1 MKYIKRSLIVFIF
14 LLMSLFAL
22 KFYISTKNFRGVL
35 TSILKSSGLNVEFR
49 AVKLI
54 GFSKIQIDNLKVKDL
69 KGNVVIDAKKTTA
82 GISLLMPTRLNR
94 IDVYNGTVNLER
106 RKNEDYNILHVI
118 KTDPKK
124 PKTFDPTSRIGK
136 LHIHNTVLNYTDVT
150 YVKKIS
156 KTLKKVN
163 GRLETSKSRGFSLVA
178 KGSGNKSQDGKTEVL
193 KIELKSLMKSKQ
205 SIYSMFDKIKN
216 SDERR
221 KEFRLN
227 FGFENVG
234 ITEELGQYVPLDMI
248 KVKGGTLTG
257 VLKLEHDKIKKAMQV
272 LGSLKIKNGKLT
284 YVDFDGDIEDV
295 NAVIDLKKDKI
306 TVNANTKLS
315 ESPVTL
321 TLAYFIQNQKLN
333 LKLVTDKL
341 PFEQIAR
348 YKIIKGSKISAE
360 GAVTGN
366 LEVNVDTKNKKTA
379 LTGKFSSDNINISN
393 YNFQN
398 IKTSMKIADEKLTL
412 TNTSFLFNEEF
423 SGFKVNEDVKVGKF
437 EYNLKKKTGTGDYV
451 LNNLDSDFD
460 IKKITGS
467 AKISP
472 KNIITGTVRSNV
484 LKGRYTVNPKA
495 QTVAVNARSNGYFTV
510 NYSGKA
516 YKISP
521 DVDNLVVK
529 FNSKNILR
537 SGIIKA
543 RVKDLS
549 VPFIKAI
556 KVKVRIRNGNYRIS
570 GTAGMKGGG
579 VLNISGTTTSNMKH
593 SYSLNLPKEVDI
605 AKLLRANGYNFNG
618 LDKAKLSAT
627 AEARINGVNN
637 KFSGTYEIHSPYG
650 EYLGK
655 YKNLHVNGKINDLT
669 NLDITVNAKVKELQF
684 ENQRLRNVTANLGI
698 KDNAVN
704 IASIRNE
711 NLNASGKYNIKSGK
725 IDINAGLK
733 NYMFTN
739 NNLPSKM
746 NVKIGTLNANLT
758 GTADKLSGN
767 YELYSP
773 YGEYVVE
780 YEKLHANGK
789 INNLLNLD
797 LTANAK
803 MDELWLNYQRLKD
816 VTANLGIKDNV
827 VNIASIRNENLNA
840 SGKYNIKSGKMDINA
855 ALKDYMLY
863 DTSPYKVNLKVKNL
877 DANLTGTVD
886 KLSGS
891 IIMPSA
897 PTTIKSTYVGDTSAS
912 ISIKDGIMR
921 FDDVTLRENKLN
933 GTYDLKTGISDI
945 ELSLNEPDIP
955 KLLDMKE
962 LTFGTKSNL
971 KLKGNLNNFNLEG
984 QLALNNMSLKS
995 YKIPHIVA
1003 DIKYSNGT
1011 IDKLFKYGT
1020 FDLQK
1025 LRFIGDNQETLFE
1038 TQTKF
1043 DLANVNIDYQL
1054 EKQKF
1059 SLDSIQDL
1067 KDKGYSGDIDFGF
1080 FYRGSFEKFITG
1092 VKIKSDSVKLSGF
1105 PVKNVDIDLQADE
1118 KALNIGQFYLEY
1130 EKNPLLVNGYVQFI
1144 PVKYNVSMLA
1154 KDFNLDFL
1162 GINKDIE
1169 QASGVANID
1178 AIFSNEATTG
1188 HILLNNFNYKTKDK
1202 LTLIDNVN
1210 TDINLKNN
1218 KLIVN
1223 RLDGGYN
1230 GGTFKVTGDLDVPTI
1245 PNDFMKTKRLELGKF
1260 ELNANLKNVGL
1271 HYGTGIDFALSGNAI
1286 FTENRLFGDLVVNN
1300 AQIREIP
1307 NFNSSNS
1314 ENTEMENSEQQKK
1327 KEQDKTIVE
1336 GIVEEVI
1343 DKILKQYTVELNV
1356 QAGDNVKINIPNVSI
1371 VRNIK
1376 GTVKGSSEITYAD
1389 SQIGIDGE
1397 YGITKGSFSV
1407 NGNDFKI
1414 EGAEIRFVPS
1424 INGLTASVSDPF
1436 VIFDASTVVNG
1447 DRIEISVNG
1456 NISNPEIRF
1465 TSSSGKTREEII
1477 SLLAFNTVIGNSDKP
1492 GENKDNSADGVVVAG
1507 SLVNTALNE
1516 LFLSSVTGKIKDVL
1530 GISKF
1535 NVSTNVDRSNK
1546 TGEYSAATTLTLQN
1560 NLYKD
1565 RLFWN
1570 ASVKFPYQTS
1580 KNDEKNPIGYNAWL
1594 SYGVSNGLD
1603 LRIGGESLKR
1613 SSSSTNMS
1621 NGAKINYY
1629 FGVDFSTK
1637 ADTFGDLLK
1646 KIFRKKKLDTLKK

>member
-49 AVKLI
+49 NVKLI
-54 GFSKIQIDNLKVKDL
+54 GFNKIQIDNLKVKDL
-69 KGNVVIDAKKTTA
+69 AGNVVIDAKKTTA

-106 RKNEDYNILHVI
+106 RKNEDFNIFHVI
-118 KTDPKK
+118 KKDPKK
-124 PKTFDPTSRIGK
+124 PKTFDTTSRIGK
-136 LHIHNTVLNYTDVT
+136 MHIHNSILNFTDTT
-150 YVKKIS
+150 YSKKIR
-156 KTLKKVN
+156 KTLKKVS
-163 GRLETSKSRGFSLVA
+163 GRLEVAKSRGFSLFA
-178 KGSGNKSQDGKTEVL
+178 KGSGNKNEDGTTEIL
-193 KIELKSLMKSKQ
+193 KVELKQLIKSKQ

-216 SDERR
+216 SDIRR
-221 KEFRLN
+221 KDARLN
-227 FGFENVG
+227 FGFENVR
-234 ITEELGQYVPLDMI
+234 ITEELGQYAQVDMI
-248 KVKGGTLTG
+248 KAKGGILTG
-257 VLKLEHDKIKKAMQV
+257 ALKMEQNKIEKKIHA
-272 LGSLKIKNGKLT
+272 LGSLKIKNGKLS
-284 YVDFDGDIEDV
+284 YVDFDGDIEGV
-295 NAVIDLKKDKI
+295 NAVVDMKKDKI

-321 TLAYFIQNQKLN
+321 TMAYFIQTQKMN
-333 LKLVTDKL
+333 LKLVADKL
-341 PFEQIAR
+341 PFDQVAR
-348 YKIIKGSKISAE
+348 YKIIKDAKIEAE
-360 GAVTGN
+360 GAVSGN
-366 LEVNVDTKNKKTA
+366 LELNIDTKSKKGT
-379 LTGKFSSDNINISN
+379 LDGKFSSDNIRISN
-393 YNFQN
+393 SDFQN
-398 IKTSMKIADEKLTL
+398 VKTNMKITNEKLTL
-412 TNTSFLFNEEF
+412 SDTSFIFNQEF
-423 SGFKVNEDVKVGKF
+423 SGFKVNEDVKIGKF
-437 EYNLKKKTGTGDYV
+437 VYDLKKKTGSGDYV
-451 LNNLDSDFD
+451 LNNLGSDFD

-484 LKGRYTVNPKA
+484 LRGNYTVNPKT
-495 QTVAVNARSNGYFTV
+495 QTAVVNARSRGYFNV
-510 NYSGKA
+510 NYGGKS

-521 DVDNLVVK
+521 DVDNLVAK
-529 FNSKNILR
+529 FNSKNVLR

-570 GTAGMKGGG
+570 GTAGMNGGG
-579 VLNISGTTTSNMKH
+579 VLNINGTTTSDMKH

-618 LDKAKLSAT
+618 LDKAKLPAT
-627 AEARINGVNN
+627 AEARVHGVNN

-650 EYLGK
+650 EYMGK
-655 YKNLHVNGKINDLT
+655 YKNLHANGKINDLA
-669 NLDITVNAKVKELQF
+669 NLDMTVNAKASELQF
-684 ENQRLRNVTANLGI
+684 ENQRLRNVTGNLEI
-698 KDNAVN
+698 KDNVVN

-711 NLNASGKYNIKSGK
+711 NLNASGKYDIKSGK
-725 IDINAGLK
+725 IDINARLK
-733 NYMFTN
+733 NYMFTD

-789 INNLLNLD
+789 INNLSKLD

-816 VTANLGIKDNV
+816 VTANLEVKDNV
-827 VNIASIRNENLNA
+827 VNILSIKNENLNA
-840 SGKYNIKSGKMDINA
+840 SGNYNLKTGNMNINA
-855 ALKDYMLY
+855 GLKDYMLY

-877 DANLTGTVD
+877 DANLKGTVN
-886 KLSGS
+886 KLSGN
-891 IIMPSA
+891 ITIPSA
-897 PTTIKSTYVGDTSAS
+897 PTTIKSTYVGDTNAH

-921 FDDVTLRENKLN
+921 FDDVTLRDNRLS
-933 GTYDLKTGISDI
+933 GTYNLATGISDI
-945 ELSLNEPDIP
+945 GLALNEPDIP
-955 KLLDMKE
+955 KLLEMKD

-971 KLKGNLNNFNLEG
+971 NLKGDLNNFNLEG
-984 QLALNNMSLKS
+984 QIAFGNMSFKT

-1003 DIKYSNGT
+1003 DIKYSNGN

-1080 FYRGSFEKFITG
+1080 MYRGSFDKFISG
-1092 VKIKSDSVKLSGF
+1092 VKIKADSIKLSGF
-1105 PVKNVDIDLQADE
+1105 PVKNVDIDLQANE
-1118 KALNIGQFYLEY
+1118 KSLNIGQFYLEY
-1130 EKNPLLVNGYVQFI
+1130 ENNPLLLNGYVQFT

-1162 GINKDIE
+1162 GIDKNIE
-1169 QASGVANID
+1169 QAGGIANVD

-1188 HILLNNFNYKTKDK
+1188 HILLNNFNYKTKDQ
-1202 LTLIDNVN
+1202 LTLVDNVN
-1210 TDINLKNN
+1210 ANIDLKNS

-1245 PNDFMKTKRLELGKF
+1245 PADFMKTKRLELGKF
-1260 ELNANLKNVGL
+1260 ELNADLNNVGL

-1307 NFNSSNS
+1307 DFNSSKA
-1314 ENTEMENSEQQKK
+1314 NTTESQKAK
-1327 KEQDKTIVE
+1327 KEQDKSIVE

-1343 DKILKQYTVELNV
+1343 DKIMKQYTINIGV
-1356 QAGDNVKINIPNVSI
+1356 QAGNNVKINIPNVSL
-1371 VRNIK
+1371 VKNIK
-1376 GTVKGSSEITYAD
+1376 GTVKGSSEITYD
-1389 SQIGIDGE
+1389 DGQIGIDGE

-1414 EGAEIRFVPS
+1414 DGAEIRFVPS
-1424 INGLTASVSDPF
+1424 INGVTASVSDPF
-1436 VIFDASTVVNG
+1436 VVFDASTKVDG
-1447 DRIEISVNG
+1447 DRIEINVSG
-1456 NISNPEIRF
+1456 NVSNPEIRF
-1465 TSSSGKTREEII
+1465 SSSSGKTREEII
-1477 SLLAFNTVIGNSDKP
+1477 SMLALNTLVGNSGKP
-1492 GENKDNSADGVVVAG
+1492 GENGDNSVDGLVVAG

-1516 LFLSSVTGKIKDVL
+1516 LFLSSVTGKIKDAL
-1530 GISKF
+1530 GMSKF
-1535 NVSTNVDRSNK
+1535 AVSTNVDRSNK
-1546 TGEYSAATTLTLQN
+1546 TGEYSAATTLTLQD

-1565 RLFWN
+1565 KLFWN
-1570 ASVKFPYQTS
+1570 AAFKFPYQTS
-1580 KNDEKNPIGYNAWL
+1580 KSDEKNPIGYNAWL
-1594 SYGVSNGLD
+1594 SYSVSNGLD
-1603 LRIGGESLKR
+1603 LRAGGESFKR
-1613 SSSSTNMS
+1613 SSSSASMG
-1621 NGAKINYY
+1621 NGSRINYY

-1637 ADTFGDLLK
+1637 ADTFGDILK
-1646 KIFRKKKLDTLKK
+1646 KIFKKKKLDTLKK

>member
-49 AVKLI
+49 NVKLI
-54 GFSKIQIDNLKVKDL
+54 GFNKIQIDNLKVKDL
-69 KGNVVIDAKKTTA
+69 AGNVVIDAKKTTA

-106 RKNEDYNILHVI
+106 RKNEDFNIFHVI
-118 KTDPKK
+118 KKDPKK
-124 PKTFDPTSRIGK
+124 PKTFDTTSRIGK
-136 LHIHNTVLNYTDVT
+136 MHIHNSILNFTDTT
-150 YVKKIS
+150 YSKKIR
-156 KTLKKVN
+156 KTLKKVS
-163 GRLETSKSRGFSLVA
+163 GRLEVAKSRGFSLFA
-178 KGSGNKSQDGKTEVL
+178 KGSGNKNEDGTTEIL
-193 KIELKSLMKSKQ
+193 KVELKQLIKSKQ

-216 SDERR
+216 SDIRR
-221 KEFRLN
+221 KDARLN
-227 FGFENVG
+227 FGFENVR
-234 ITEELGQYVPLDMI
+234 ITEELGQYAQVDMI
-248 KVKGGTLTG
+248 KAKGGILTG
-257 VLKLEHDKIKKAMQV
+257 ALKMEQNKIEKKIHA
-272 LGSLKIKNGKLT
+272 LGSLKIKNGKLS
-284 YVDFDGDIEDV
+284 YVDFDGDIEGV
-295 NAVIDLKKDKI
+295 NAVVDMKKDKI

-321 TLAYFIQNQKLN
+321 TMAYFIQTQKMN
-333 LKLVTDKL
+333 LKLVADKL
-341 PFEQIAR
+341 PFDQVAR
-348 YKIIKGSKISAE
+348 YKIIKDAKIEAE
-360 GAVTGN
+360 GAVSGN
-366 LEVNVDTKNKKTA
+366 LELNIDTKSKKGT
-379 LTGKFSSDNINISN
+379 LDGKFSSDNIRISN
-393 YNFQN
+393 SDFQN
-398 IKTSMKIADEKLTL
+398 VKTNMKITNEKLTL
-412 TNTSFLFNEEF
+412 SDTSFIFNQEF
-423 SGFKVNEDVKVGKF
+423 SGFKVNEDVKIGKF
-437 EYNLKKKTGTGDYV
+437 VYDLKKKTGSGDYV
-451 LNNLDSDFD
+451 LNNLGSDFD

-484 LKGRYTVNPKA
+484 LRGNYTVNPKT
-495 QTVAVNARSNGYFTV
+495 QTAVVNARSRGYFNV
-510 NYSGKA
+510 NYGGKS

-521 DVDNLVVK
+521 DVDNLVAK
-529 FNSKNILR
+529 FNSKNVLR

-570 GTAGMKGGG
+570 GTAGMNGGG
-579 VLNISGTTTSNMKH
+579 VLNINGTTTSDMKH

-618 LDKAKLSAT
+618 LDKAKLPAT
-627 AEARINGVNN
+627 AEARVHGVNN

-650 EYLGK
+650 EYMGK
-655 YKNLHVNGKINDLT
+655 YKNLHANGKINDLA
-669 NLDITVNAKVKELQF
+669 NLDMTVNAKASELQF
-684 ENQRLRNVTANLGI
+684 ENQRLRNVTGNLEI
-698 KDNAVN
+698 KDNVVN
-704 IASIRNE
+704 IASIRSE
-711 NLNASGKYNIKSGK
+711 NLNASGRYDIKSGK
-725 IDINAGLK
+725 MDINARLK
-733 NYMFTN
+733 NYMFTD

-789 INNLLNLD
+789 INNLSKLD

-816 VTANLGIKDNV
+816 VTANLEVKDNV
-827 VNIASIRNENLNA
+827 VNILSVKNENLNA
-840 SGKYNIKSGKMDINA
+840 SGNYNLKTGNMNINA
-855 ALKDYMLY
+855 GLKDYMLY

-877 DANLTGTVD
+877 DANLKGTVN
-886 KLSGS
+886 KLSGN
-891 IIMPSA
+891 ITIPSA
-897 PTTIKSTYVGDTSAS
+897 PTTIKSTYVGDTNAH

-921 FDDVTLRENKLN
+921 FDDVTLRDNRLS
-933 GTYDLKTGISDI
+933 GTYNLATGISDI
-945 ELSLNEPDIP
+945 GLALNEPDIP
-955 KLLDMKE
+955 KLLEMKD

-971 KLKGNLNNFNLEG
+971 NLKGDLNNFNLEG
-984 QLALNNMSLKS
+984 QIAFGNMSFKT

-1003 DIKYSNGT
+1003 DIKYSNGN

-1080 FYRGSFEKFITG
+1080 MYRGSFDKFISG
-1092 VKIKSDSVKLSGF
+1092 VKIKADSIKLSGF
-1105 PVKNVDIDLQADE
+1105 PVKNVDIDLQANE
-1118 KALNIGQFYLEY
+1118 KSLNIGQFYLEY
-1130 EKNPLLVNGYVQFI
+1130 ENNPLLLNGYVQFT

-1162 GINKDIE
+1162 GIDKNIA
-1169 QASGVANID
+1169 QAGGIANVD

-1188 HILLNNFNYKTKDK
+1188 HILLNNFNYKTKDQ
-1202 LTLIDNVN
+1202 LTLVDNVN
-1210 TDINLKNN
+1210 ANIDLKNS

-1245 PNDFMKTKRLELGKF
+1245 PADFMKTKRLELGKF
-1260 ELNANLKNVGL
+1260 ELNADLNNVGL

-1307 NFNSSNS
+1307 DFNSSKA
-1314 ENTEMENSEQQKK
+1314 NTTESQKAK
-1327 KEQDKTIVE
+1327 KEQDKSIVE

-1343 DKILKQYTVELNV
+1343 DKIMKQYTINIGV
-1356 QAGDNVKINIPNVSI
+1356 QAGNNVKINIPNVSL
-1371 VRNIK
+1371 VKNIK
-1376 GTVKGSSEITYAD
+1376 GTVKGSSEITYD
-1389 SQIGIDGE
+1389 DGQIGIDGE

-1414 EGAEIRFVPS
+1414 DGAEIRFVPS
-1424 INGLTASVSDPF
+1424 INGVTASVSDPF
-1436 VIFDASTVVNG
+1436 VVFDASTKVDG
-1447 DRIEISVNG
+1447 DRIEINVSG
-1456 NISNPEIRF
+1456 NVSNPEIRF
-1465 TSSSGKTREEII
+1465 SSSSGKTREEII
-1477 SLLAFNTVIGNSDKP
+1477 SLLALNTLVGNSGKP
-1492 GENKDNSADGVVVAG
+1492 GENGDNSVDGLVVAG

-1516 LFLSSVTGKIKDVL
+1516 LFLSSVTGKIKDAL
-1530 GISKF
+1530 GMSKF
-1535 NVSTNVDRSNK
+1535 AVSTNVDRSNK
-1546 TGEYSAATTLTLQN
+1546 TGEYSAATTLTLQD

-1565 RLFWN
+1565 KLFWN
-1570 ASVKFPYQTS
+1570 AAFKFPYQTS
-1580 KNDEKNPIGYNAWL
+1580 KSDEKNPIGYNAWL
-1594 SYGVSNGLD
+1594 SYSVSNGLD
-1603 LRIGGESLKR
+1603 LRVGGESFKR
-1613 SSSSTNMS
+1613 SSSSASMG
-1621 NGAKINYY
+1621 NGSRINYY

-1637 ADTFGDLLK
+1637 ADTFGDILK
-1646 KIFRKKKLDTLKK
+1646 KIFKKKKLDTLKK

>member
-49 AVKLI
+49 NVKLI
-54 GFSKIQIDNLKVKDL
+54 GFNKIQIDNLKVKDL
-69 KGNVVIDAKKTTA
+69 AGNVVIDAKKTTA

-106 RKNEDYNILHVI
+106 RKNEDFNIFHVI
-118 KTDPKK
+118 KKDPKK
-124 PKTFDPTSRIGK
+124 PKTFDTTSRIGK
-136 LHIHNTVLNYTDVT
+136 MHIHNSILNFTDTT
-150 YVKKIS
+150 YSKKIR
-156 KTLKKVN
+156 KTLKKVS
-163 GRLETSKSRGFSLVA
+163 GRLEVAKSRGFSLFA
-178 KGSGNKSQDGKTEVL
+178 KGSGNKNEDGTTEIL
-193 KIELKSLMKSKQ
+193 KVELKQLIKSKQ

-216 SDERR
+216 SDIRR
-221 KEFRLN
+221 KDARLN
-227 FGFENVG
+227 FGFENVR
-234 ITEELGQYVPLDMI
+234 ITEELGQYAQVDMI
-248 KVKGGTLTG
+248 KAKGGILTG
-257 VLKLEHDKIKKAMQV
+257 ALKMEQNKIEKKIHA
-272 LGSLKIKNGKLT
+272 LGSLKIKNGKLS
-284 YVDFDGDIEDV
+284 YVDFDGDIEGV
-295 NAVIDLKKDKI
+295 NAVVDMKKDKI

-321 TLAYFIQNQKLN
+321 TMAYFIQTQKMN
-333 LKLVTDKL
+333 LKLVADKL
-341 PFEQIAR
+341 PFDQVAR
-348 YKIIKGSKISAE
+348 YKIIKDAKIEAE
-360 GAVTGN
+360 GAVSGN
-366 LEVNVDTKNKKTA
+366 LELNIDTKSKKGT
-379 LTGKFSSDNINISN
+379 LDGKFSSDNIRISN
-393 YNFQN
+393 SDFQN
-398 IKTSMKIADEKLTL
+398 VKTNMKITNEKLTL
-412 TNTSFLFNEEF
+412 SDTSFIFNQEF

-437 EYNLKKKTGTGDYV
+437 VYDLKKKTGSGDYV
-451 LNNLDSDFD
+451 LNNLGSDFD

-484 LKGRYTVNPKA
+484 LRGNYTVNPKT
-495 QTVAVNARSNGYFTV
+495 QTAVVNARSRGYFNV
-510 NYSGKA
+510 NYGGKS

-521 DVDNLVVK
+521 DVDNLVAK
-529 FNSKNILR
+529 FNSKNVLR

-570 GTAGMKGGG
+570 GTAGMNGGG
-579 VLNISGTTTSNMKH
+579 VLNINGTTTSDMKH

-618 LDKAKLSAT
+618 LDKAKLPAT
-627 AEARINGVNN
+627 AEARVHGVNN

-650 EYLGK
+650 EYMGK
-655 YKNLHVNGKINDLT
+655 YKNLHANGKINDLA
-669 NLDITVNAKVKELQF
+669 NLDMTVNAKASELQF
-684 ENQRLRNVTANLGI
+684 ENQRLRNVTGNLEI

-704 IASIRNE
+704 IASIRSE
-711 NLNASGKYNIKSGK
+711 NLHASGRYDIKSGK
-725 IDINAGLK
+725 MDINARLK
-733 NYMFTN
+733 NYMFTD

-789 INNLLNLD
+789 INNLSKLD

-816 VTANLGIKDNV
+816 VTANLEVKDNV
-827 VNIASIRNENLNA
+827 VNILSIKNENLNA
-840 SGKYNIKSGKMDINA
+840 SGNYNLKTGNMNINA
-855 ALKDYMLY
+855 GLKDYMLY

-877 DANLTGTVD
+877 DANLKGTVN
-886 KLSGS
+886 KLSGN
-891 IIMPSA
+891 ITIPSA
-897 PTTIKSTYVGDTSAS
+897 PTTIKSTYVGDTNAH

-921 FDDVTLRENKLN
+921 FDDVTLRDNRLS
-933 GTYDLKTGISDI
+933 GTYNLATGISDI
-945 ELSLNEPDIP
+945 GLALNEPDIP
-955 KLLDMKE
+955 KLLEMKD

-971 KLKGNLNNFNLEG
+971 NLKGDLNNFNLEG
-984 QLALNNMSLKS
+984 QIAFGNMSFKT

-1003 DIKYSNGT
+1003 DIKYSNGN

-1080 FYRGSFEKFITG
+1080 MYRGSFDKFISG
-1092 VKIKSDSVKLSGF
+1092 VKIKADSIKLSGF
-1105 PVKNVDIDLQADE
+1105 PVKNVDIDLQANE
-1118 KALNIGQFYLEY
+1118 KSLNIGQFYLEY
-1130 EKNPLLVNGYVQFI
+1130 ENNPLLLNGYVQFT

-1162 GINKDIE
+1162 GIDKNIA
-1169 QASGVANID
+1169 QAGGIANVD

-1188 HILLNNFNYKTKDK
+1188 HILLNNFNYKTKDQ
-1202 LTLIDNVN
+1202 LTLVDNVN
-1210 TDINLKNN
+1210 ANIDLKNS

-1245 PNDFMKTKRLELGKF
+1245 PADFMKTKRLELGKF
-1260 ELNANLKNVGL
+1260 ELNADLNNVGL

-1307 NFNSSNS
+1307 DFNSSKA
-1314 ENTEMENSEQQKK
+1314 NTTESQEAK
-1327 KEQDKTIVE
+1327 KEQDKSIVE

-1343 DKILKQYTVELNV
+1343 DKIMKQYTINIGV
-1356 QAGDNVKINIPNVSI
+1356 QAGNNVKINIPNVSL
-1371 VRNIK
+1371 VKNIK
-1376 GTVKGSSEITYAD
+1376 GTVKGSSEITYD
-1389 SQIGIDGE
+1389 DGQIGIDGE

-1414 EGAEIRFVPS
+1414 DGAEIRFVPS
-1424 INGLTASVSDPF
+1424 INGVTASVSDPF
-1436 VIFDASTVVNG
+1436 VVFDASTKVDG
-1447 DRIEISVNG
+1447 DRIEINVSG
-1456 NISNPEIRF
+1456 NVSNPEIRF
-1465 TSSSGKTREEII
+1465 SSSSGKTREEII
-1477 SLLAFNTVIGNSDKP
+1477 SLLALNTLVGNSGKP
-1492 GENKDNSADGVVVAG
+1492 GENGDNSVDGLVVAG

-1516 LFLSSVTGKIKDVL
+1516 LFLSSVTGKIKDAL
-1530 GISKF
+1530 GMSKF
-1535 NVSTNVDRSNK
+1535 AVSTNVDRSNK
-1546 TGEYSAATTLTLQN
+1546 TGEYSAATTLTLQD

-1565 RLFWN
+1565 KLFWN
-1570 ASVKFPYQTS
+1570 AAFKFPYQTS
-1580 KNDEKNPIGYNAWL
+1580 KSDEKNPIGYNAWL
-1594 SYGVSNGLD
+1594 SYSVSNGLD
-1603 LRIGGESLKR
+1603 LRAGGESFKR
-1613 SSSSTNMS
+1613 SSSSASMG
-1621 NGAKINYY
+1621 NGSRINYY

-1637 ADTFGDLLK
+1637 ADTFGDILK
-1646 KIFRKKKLDTLKK
+1646 KIFKKKKLDTLKK

>member
-49 AVKLI
+49 NVKLI
-54 GFSKIQIDNLKVKDL
+54 GFNKIQIDNLKVKDL
-69 KGNVVIDAKKTTA
+69 AGNVVIDAKKTTA

-106 RKNEDYNILHVI
+106 RKNEDFNIFHVI
-118 KTDPKK
+118 KKDPKK
-124 PKTFDPTSRIGK
+124 PKTFDTTSRIGK
-136 LHIHNTVLNYTDVT
+136 MHIHNSILNFTDTT
-150 YVKKIS
+150 YSKKIR
-156 KTLKKVN
+156 KTLKKVS
-163 GRLETSKSRGFSLVA
+163 GRLEVAKSRGFSLFA
-178 KGSGNKSQDGKTEVL
+178 KGSGNKNEDGTTEIL
-193 KIELKSLMKSKQ
+193 KVELKQLIKSKQ

-216 SDERR
+216 SDIRR
-221 KEFRLN
+221 KDARLN
-227 FGFENVG
+227 FGFENVR
-234 ITEELGQYVPLDMI
+234 ITEELGQYAQIDMI
-248 KVKGGTLTG
+248 KAKGGILTG
-257 VLKLEHDKIKKAMQV
+257 ALKMEQNKIEKKIHA
-272 LGSLKIKNGKLT
+272 LGSLKIKNGKLS
-284 YVDFDGDIEDV
+284 YVDFDGDIEGV
-295 NAVIDLKKDKI
+295 NAVVDMKKDKI

-321 TLAYFIQNQKLN
+321 TMAYFIQTQKMN
-333 LKLVTDKL
+333 LKLVADKL
-341 PFEQIAR
+341 PFDQVAR
-348 YKIIKGSKISAE
+348 YKIIKDAKIEAE
-360 GAVTGN
+360 GAVSGN
-366 LEVNVDTKNKKTA
+366 LELNIDTKSKKGT
-379 LTGKFSSDNINISN
+379 LDGKFSSDNIRISN
-393 YNFQN
+393 SDFQN
-398 IKTSMKIADEKLTL
+398 VKTNMKITNEKLTL
-412 TNTSFLFNEEF
+412 SDTSFIFNQEF
-423 SGFKVNEDVKVGKF
+423 SGFKVNEDVKIGKF
-437 EYNLKKKTGTGDYV
+437 VYDLKKKTGSGDYV
-451 LNNLDSDFD
+451 LNNLGSDFD

-484 LKGRYTVNPKA
+484 LRGNYTVNPKT
-495 QTVAVNARSNGYFTV
+495 QTVVVNARSRGYFNV
-510 NYSGKA
+510 NYGGKS

-521 DVDNLVVK
+521 DVDNLVAK
-529 FNSKNILR
+529 FNSKNVLR

-570 GTAGMKGGG
+570 GTAGMNGGG
-579 VLNISGTTTSNMKH
+579 VLNINGTTTSDMKH

-618 LDKAKLSAT
+618 LDKAKLPAT
-627 AEARINGVNN
+627 AEARVHGVNN

-650 EYLGK
+650 EYMGK
-655 YKNLHVNGKINDLT
+655 YKNLHANGKINDLA
-669 NLDITVNAKVKELQF
+669 NLDMTVNAKASELQF
-684 ENQRLRNVTANLGI
+684 ENQRLRNVTGNLEI
-698 KDNAVN
+698 KDNVVN

-711 NLNASGKYNIKSGK
+711 NLNASGRYDIKSGK
-725 IDINAGLK
+725 MDINARLK
-733 NYMFTN
+733 NYMFTD

-789 INNLLNLD
+789 INNLSKLD

-816 VTANLGIKDNV
+816 VTANLEVKDNV
-827 VNIASIRNENLNA
+827 VNILSIKNENLNA
-840 SGKYNIKSGKMDINA
+840 SGNYNLKTGNMNINA
-855 ALKDYMLY
+855 GLKDYMLY

-877 DANLTGTVD
+877 DANLKGTVN
-886 KLSGS
+886 KLSGN
-891 IIMPSA
+891 ITIPSA
-897 PTTIKSTYVGDTSAS
+897 PTTIKSTYVGDTNAH

-921 FDDVTLRENKLN
+921 FDDVTLRDNRLS
-933 GTYDLKTGISDI
+933 GTYNLATGISDI
-945 ELSLNEPDIP
+945 GLALNEPDIP
-955 KLLDMKE
+955 KLLEMKD

-971 KLKGNLNNFNLEG
+971 NLKGDLNNFNLEG
-984 QLALNNMSLKS
+984 QIAFGNMSFKT

-1003 DIKYSNGT
+1003 DIKYSNGN

-1080 FYRGSFEKFITG
+1080 MYRGSFDKFISG
-1092 VKIKSDSVKLSGF
+1092 VKIKADSIKLSGF
-1105 PVKNVDIDLQADE
+1105 PVKNVDIDLQANE
-1118 KALNIGQFYLEY
+1118 KSLNIGQFYLEY
-1130 EKNPLLVNGYVQFI
+1130 ENNPLLLNGYVQFT

-1162 GINKDIE
+1162 GIDKNIA
-1169 QASGVANID
+1169 QAGGIANVD

-1188 HILLNNFNYKTKDK
+1188 HILLNNFNYKTKDQ
-1202 LTLIDNVN
+1202 LTLVDNVN
-1210 TDINLKNN
+1210 ANIDLKNS

-1245 PNDFMKTKRLELGKF
+1245 PADFMKTKRLELGKF
-1260 ELNANLKNVGL
+1260 ELNADLNNVGL

-1307 NFNSSNS
+1307 DFNSSKA
-1314 ENTEMENSEQQKK
+1314 NTTESQKAK
-1327 KEQDKTIVE
+1327 KEQDKSIVE

-1343 DKILKQYTVELNV
+1343 DKIMKQYTINIGV
-1356 QAGDNVKINIPNVSI
+1356 QAGNNVKINIPNVSL
-1371 VRNIK
+1371 VKNIK
-1376 GTVKGSSEITYAD
+1376 GTVKGSSEITYD
-1389 SQIGIDGE
+1389 DGQIGIDGE

-1414 EGAEIRFVPS
+1414 DGAEIRFVPS
-1424 INGLTASVSDPF
+1424 INGVTASVSDPF
-1436 VIFDASTVVNG
+1436 VVFDASTKVDG
-1447 DRIEISVNG
+1447 DRIEINVSG
-1456 NISNPEIRF
+1456 NVSNPEIRF
-1465 TSSSGKTREEII
+1465 SSSSGKTREEII
-1477 SLLAFNTVIGNSDKP
+1477 SMLALNTLVGNSGKP
-1492 GENKDNSADGVVVAG
+1492 GENGDNSVDGLVVAG

-1516 LFLSSVTGKIKDVL
+1516 LFLSSVTGKIKDAL
-1530 GISKF
+1530 GMSKF
-1535 NVSTNVDRSNK
+1535 AVSTNVDRSNK
-1546 TGEYSAATTLTLQN
+1546 TGEYSAATTLTLQD

-1565 RLFWN
+1565 KLFWN
-1570 ASVKFPYQTS
+1570 AAFKFPYQTS
-1580 KNDEKNPIGYNAWL
+1580 KSDEKNPIGYNAWL
-1594 SYGVSNGLD
+1594 SYSVSNGLD
-1603 LRIGGESLKR
+1603 LRAGGESFKR
-1613 SSSSTNMS
+1613 SSSSASMG
-1621 NGAKINYY
+1621 NGSRINYY

-1637 ADTFGDLLK
+1637 ADTFGDILK
-1646 KIFRKKKLDTLKK
+1646 KIFKKKKLDTLKK

>member
-49 AVKLI
+49 NVKLI
-54 GFSKIQIDNLKVKDL
+54 GFNKIRIDNLKVKDL
-69 KGNVVIDAKKTTA
+69 AGNVVIDAKKTTA

-106 RKNEDYNILHVI
+106 RKNEDFNIFHVI
-118 KTDPKK
+118 KKDPKK
-124 PKTFDPTSRIGK
+124 PKTFDTTSRIGK
-136 LHIHNTVLNYTDVT
+136 MHIHNSILNFTDTT
-150 YVKKIS
+150 YSKKIR
-156 KTLKKVN
+156 KTLKKVS
-163 GRLETSKSRGFSLVA
+163 GRLEVAKSRGFSLFA
-178 KGSGNKSQDGKTEVL
+178 KGSGNKNEDGTTEIL
-193 KIELKSLMKSKQ
+193 KVELKQLIKSKQ

-216 SDERR
+216 SDIRR
-221 KEFRLN
+221 KDARLN
-227 FGFENVG
+227 FGFENVR
-234 ITEELGQYVPLDMI
+234 ITEELGQYAQVDMI
-248 KVKGGTLTG
+248 KAKGGILTG
-257 VLKLEHDKIKKAMQV
+257 ALKMEQNKIEKKIHA
-272 LGSLKIKNGKLT
+272 LGSLKIKNGKLS
-284 YVDFDGDIEDV
+284 YVDFDGDIEGV
-295 NAVIDLKKDKI
+295 NAVVDMKKDKI

-321 TLAYFIQNQKLN
+321 TMAYFIQTQKMN
-333 LKLVTDKL
+333 LKLVADKL
-341 PFEQIAR
+341 PFDQVAR
-348 YKIIKGSKISAE
+348 YKIIKDAKIEAE
-360 GAVTGN
+360 GAVSGN
-366 LEVNVDTKNKKTA
+366 LELNVDTKSKKGT
-379 LTGKFSSDNINISN
+379 LDGKFSSDNIRISN
-393 YNFQN
+393 SDFQN
-398 IKTSMKIADEKLTL
+398 VKTNMKITNEKLTL
-412 TNTSFLFNEEF
+412 SDTSFIFNQEF
-423 SGFKVNEDVKVGKF
+423 SGFKVNEDVKIGKF
-437 EYNLKKKTGTGDYV
+437 VYDLKKKTGSGDYI
-451 LNNLDSDFD
+451 LNNLGSDFD

-484 LKGRYTVNPKA
+484 LRGNYTVNPKT
-495 QTVAVNARSNGYFTV
+495 QTAVVNARSRGYFNV
-510 NYSGKA
+510 NYGGKS

-521 DVDNLVVK
+521 DVDNLVAK
-529 FNSKNILR
+529 FNSKNVLR

-570 GTAGMKGGG
+570 GTAGMNGGG
-579 VLNISGTTTSNMKH
+579 VLNINGTTTSDMKH

-618 LDKAKLSAT
+618 LDKAKLPAT
-627 AEARINGVNN
+627 AEARVHGVNN

-650 EYLGK
+650 EYMGK
-655 YKNLHVNGKINDLT
+655 YKNLHANGKINDLA
-669 NLDITVNAKVKELQF
+669 NLDMTVNAKASELQF
-684 ENQRLRNVTANLGI
+684 ENQRLRNVTGNLEI
-698 KDNAVN
+698 KDNVVN
-704 IASIRNE
+704 IASIRSE
-711 NLNASGKYNIKSGK
+711 NLNASGKYDIKSGK
-725 IDINAGLK
+725 MDINARLK
-733 NYMFTN
+733 NYMFTD

-789 INNLLNLD
+789 INNLSKLD

-816 VTANLGIKDNV
+816 VTANLEVKDNV
-827 VNIASIRNENLNA
+827 VNILSIKNENLNA
-840 SGKYNIKSGKMDINA
+840 SGNYNLKTGNMNINA
-855 ALKDYMLY
+855 GLKDYMLY

-877 DANLTGTVD
+877 DANLKGTVN
-886 KLSGS
+886 KLSGN
-891 IIMPSA
+891 ITIPSA
-897 PTTIKSTYVGDTSAS
+897 PTTIKSTYVGDTNAH

-921 FDDVTLRENKLN
+921 FDDVTLRDNRLS
-933 GTYDLKTGISDI
+933 GTYNLATGISDI
-945 ELSLNEPDIP
+945 GLALNEPDIP
-955 KLLDMKE
+955 KLLEMKD

-971 KLKGNLNNFNLEG
+971 NLKGDLNNFNLEG
-984 QLALNNMSLKS
+984 QIAFGNMSFKT

-1003 DIKYSNGT
+1003 DIKYSNGN

-1080 FYRGSFEKFITG
+1080 MYRGSFDKFISG
-1092 VKIKSDSVKLSGF
+1092 VKIKADSIKLSGF
-1105 PVKNVDIDLQADE
+1105 PVKNVDIDLQANE
-1118 KALNIGQFYLEY
+1118 KSLNIGQFYLEY
-1130 EKNPLLVNGYVQFI
+1130 ENNPLLLNGYVQFT

-1162 GINKDIE
+1162 GIDKNIA
-1169 QASGVANID
+1169 QAGGIANVD

-1188 HILLNNFNYKTKDK
+1188 HILLNNFNYKTKDQ
-1202 LTLIDNVN
+1202 LTLVDNVN
-1210 TDINLKNN
+1210 ANIDLKNS

-1245 PNDFMKTKRLELGKF
+1245 PADFMKTKRLELGKF
-1260 ELNANLKNVGL
+1260 ELNADLNNVGL

-1307 NFNSSNS
+1307 DFNSSKA
-1314 ENTEMENSEQQKK
+1314 NTTESQKAK
-1327 KEQDKTIVE
+1327 KEQDKSIVE

-1343 DKILKQYTVELNV
+1343 DKIMKQYTINIGV
-1356 QAGDNVKINIPNVSI
+1356 QAGNNVKINIPNVSL
-1371 VRNIK
+1371 VKNIK
-1376 GTVKGSSEITYAD
+1376 GTVKGSSEITYD
-1389 SQIGIDGE
+1389 DGQIGIDGE

-1414 EGAEIRFVPS
+1414 DGAEIRFVPS
-1424 INGLTASVSDPF
+1424 INGVTASVSDPF
-1436 VIFDASTVVNG
+1436 VVFDASTKVDG
-1447 DRIEISVNG
+1447 DRIEINVSG
-1456 NISNPEIRF
+1456 NVSNPEIRF
-1465 TSSSGKTREEII
+1465 SSSSGKTREEII
-1477 SLLAFNTVIGNSDKP
+1477 SLLALNTLVGNSGKP
-1492 GENKDNSADGVVVAG
+1492 GENGDNSVDGLVVAG

-1516 LFLSSVTGKIKDVL
+1516 LFLSSVTGKIKDAL
-1530 GISKF
+1530 GMSKF
-1535 NVSTNVDRSNK
+1535 AVSTNVDRSNK
-1546 TGEYSAATTLTLQN
+1546 TGEYSAATTLTLQD

-1565 RLFWN
+1565 KLFWN
-1570 ASVKFPYQTS
+1570 AAFKFPYQTS
-1580 KNDEKNPIGYNAWL
+1580 KSDEKNPIGYNAWL
-1594 SYGVSNGLD
+1594 SYSVSNGLD
-1603 LRIGGESLKR
+1603 LRAGGESFKR
-1613 SSSSTNMS
+1613 SSSSASMG
-1621 NGAKINYY
+1621 NGSRINYY

-1637 ADTFGDLLK
+1637 ADTFGDILK
-1646 KIFRKKKLDTLKK
+1646 KIFKKKKLDTLKK

>member
-49 AVKLI
+49 NVKLI
-54 GFSKIQIDNLKVKDL
+54 GFNKIQIDNLKVKDL
-69 KGNVVIDAKKTTA
+69 AGNVVIDAKKTTA

-106 RKNEDYNILHVI
+106 RKNEDFNIFHVI
-118 KTDPKK
+118 KKDPKK
-124 PKTFDPTSRIGK
+124 PKTFDTTSRIGK
-136 LHIHNTVLNYTDVT
+136 MHIHNSILNFTDTT
-150 YVKKIS
+150 YSKKIR
-156 KTLKKVN
+156 KTLKKVS
-163 GRLETSKSRGFSLVA
+163 GRLEVAKSRGFSLFA
-178 KGSGNKSQDGKTEVL
+178 KGSGNKNEDGTTEIL
-193 KIELKSLMKSKQ
+193 KVELKQLIKSKQ

-216 SDERR
+216 SDIRR
-221 KEFRLN
+221 KDARLN
-227 FGFENVG
+227 FGFENVR
-234 ITEELGQYVPLDMI
+234 ITEELGQYAQVDMI
-248 KVKGGTLTG
+248 KAKGGILTG
-257 VLKLEHDKIKKAMQV
+257 ALKMEQNKIEKKIHA
-272 LGSLKIKNGKLT
+272 LGSLKIKNGKLS
-284 YVDFDGDIEDV
+284 YVDFDGDIEGV
-295 NAVIDLKKDKI
+295 NAVVDMKKDKI

-321 TLAYFIQNQKLN
+321 TMAYFIQTQKMN
-333 LKLVTDKL
+333 LKLVADKL
-341 PFEQIAR
+341 PFDQVAR
-348 YKIIKGSKISAE
+348 YKIIKDAKIEAE
-360 GAVTGN
+360 GAVSGN
-366 LEVNVDTKNKKTA
+366 LELNVDTKSKKGT
-379 LTGKFSSDNINISN
+379 LDGKFSSDNIRISN
-393 YNFQN
+393 SDFQN
-398 IKTSMKIADEKLTL
+398 VKTNMKITNEKLTL
-412 TNTSFLFNEEF
+412 SDTSFIFNQEF
-423 SGFKVNEDVKVGKF
+423 SGFKVNEDVKIGKF
-437 EYNLKKKTGTGDYV
+437 VYDLKKKTGSGDYV
-451 LNNLDSDFD
+451 LNNLGSDFD

-484 LKGRYTVNPKA
+484 LRGNYTVNPKT
-495 QTVAVNARSNGYFTV
+495 QTAVVNARSRGYFNV
-510 NYSGKA
+510 NYGGKS

-521 DVDNLVVK
+521 DVDNLVAK
-529 FNSKNILR
+529 FNSKNVLR

-570 GTAGMKGGG
+570 GTAGMNGGG
-579 VLNISGTTTSNMKH
+579 VLNINGTTTSDMKH

-618 LDKAKLSAT
+618 LDKAKLPAT
-627 AEARINGVNN
+627 AEARVHGVNN

-650 EYLGK
+650 EYMGK
-655 YKNLHVNGKINDLT
+655 YKNLHANGKINDLA
-669 NLDITVNAKVKELQF
+669 NLDMTVNAKASELQF
-684 ENQRLRNVTANLGI
+684 ENQRLRNVTGNLEI

-704 IASIRNE
+704 IASIRSE
-711 NLNASGKYNIKSGK
+711 NLNASGRYDIKSGK
-725 IDINAGLK
+725 MDINARLK
-733 NYMFTN
+733 NYMFTD

-789 INNLLNLD
+789 INNLSKLD

-816 VTANLGIKDNV
+816 VTANLEVKDNV
-827 VNIASIRNENLNA
+827 VNILSIKNENLNA
-840 SGKYNIKSGKMDINA
+840 SGNYNLKTGNMNINA
-855 ALKDYMLY
+855 GLKDYMLY

-877 DANLTGTVD
+877 DANLKGTVN
-886 KLSGS
+886 KLSGN
-891 IIMPSA
+891 ITIPSA
-897 PTTIKSTYVGDTSAS
+897 PTTIKSTYVGDTNAH

-921 FDDVTLRENKLN
+921 FDDVTLRDNRLS
-933 GTYDLKTGISDI
+933 GTYNLVTGISDI
-945 ELSLNEPDIP
+945 GLALNEPDIP
-955 KLLDMKE
+955 KLLEMKD

-971 KLKGNLNNFNLEG
+971 NLKGDLNNFNLEG
-984 QLALNNMSLKS
+984 QIAFGNMSFKT

-1003 DIKYSNGT
+1003 DIKYSNGN

-1080 FYRGSFEKFITG
+1080 MYRGSFDKFISG
-1092 VKIKSDSVKLSGF
+1092 VKIKADSIKLSGF
-1105 PVKNVDIDLQADE
+1105 PVKNVDIDLQANE
-1118 KALNIGQFYLEY
+1118 KSLNIGQFYLEY
-1130 EKNPLLVNGYVQFI
+1130 ENNPLLLNGYVQFT

-1162 GINKDIE
+1162 GIDKNIA
-1169 QASGVANID
+1169 QAGGIANVD

-1188 HILLNNFNYKTKDK
+1188 HILLNNFNYKTKDQ
-1202 LTLIDNVN
+1202 LTLVDNVN
-1210 TDINLKNN
+1210 ANIDLKNS

-1245 PNDFMKTKRLELGKF
+1245 PADFMKTKRLELGKF
-1260 ELNANLKNVGL
+1260 ELNADLNNVGL

-1307 NFNSSNS
+1307 DFNSSKA
-1314 ENTEMENSEQQKK
+1314 NTTESQKAK
-1327 KEQDKTIVE
+1327 KEQDKSIVE

-1343 DKILKQYTVELNV
+1343 DKIMKQYTINIGV
-1356 QAGDNVKINIPNVSI
+1356 QAGNNVKINIPNVSL
-1371 VRNIK
+1371 VKNIK
-1376 GTVKGSSEITYAD
+1376 GTVKGSSEITYD
-1389 SQIGIDGE
+1389 DGQIGIDGE

-1414 EGAEIRFVPS
+1414 DGAEIRFVPS
-1424 INGLTASVSDPF
+1424 INGVTASVSDPF
-1436 VIFDASTVVNG
+1436 VVFDASTKVDG
-1447 DRIEISVNG
+1447 DRIEINVSG
-1456 NISNPEIRF
+1456 NVSNPEIRF
-1465 TSSSGKTREEII
+1465 SSSSGKTREEII
-1477 SLLAFNTVIGNSDKP
+1477 SMLALNTLVGNSGKP
-1492 GENKDNSADGVVVAG
+1492 GENGDNSVDGLVVAG

-1516 LFLSSVTGKIKDVL
+1516 LFLSSVTGKIKDAL
-1530 GISKF
+1530 GMSKF
-1535 NVSTNVDRSNK
+1535 AVSTNVDRSNK
-1546 TGEYSAATTLTLQN
+1546 TGEYSAATTLTLQD

-1565 RLFWN
+1565 KLFWN
-1570 ASVKFPYQTS
+1570 AAFKFPYQTS
-1580 KNDEKNPIGYNAWL
+1580 KSDEKNPIGYNAWL
-1594 SYGVSNGLD
+1594 SYSVSNGLD
-1603 LRIGGESLKR
+1603 LRAGGESFKR
-1613 SSSSTNMS
+1613 SSSSASMG
-1621 NGAKINYY
+1621 NGSRINYY

-1637 ADTFGDLLK
+1637 ADTFGDILK
-1646 KIFRKKKLDTLKK
+1646 KIFKKKKLDTLKK

>member
-49 AVKLI
+49 NVKLI
-54 GFSKIQIDNLKVKDL
+54 GFNKIQIDNLKVKDL
-69 KGNVVIDAKKTTA
+69 AGNVVIDAKKTTA

-106 RKNEDYNILHVI
+106 RKNEDFNIFHVI
-118 KTDPKK
+118 KKDPKK
-124 PKTFDPTSRIGK
+124 PKTFDTTSRIGK
-136 LHIHNTVLNYTDVT
+136 MHIHNSILNFTDTT
-150 YVKKIS
+150 YSKKIR
-156 KTLKKVN
+156 KTLKKVS
-163 GRLETSKSRGFSLVA
+163 GRLEVAKSRGFSLFA
-178 KGSGNKSQDGKTEVL
+178 KGSGNKNEDGTTEIL
-193 KIELKSLMKSKQ
+193 KVELKQLIKSKQ

-216 SDERR
+216 SDIRR
-221 KEFRLN
+221 KDARLN
-227 FGFENVG
+227 FGFENVR
-234 ITEELGQYVPLDMI
+234 ITEELGQYAQIDMI
-248 KVKGGTLTG
+248 KAKGGILTG
-257 VLKLEHDKIKKAMQV
+257 ALKMEQNKIEKKIHA
-272 LGSLKIKNGKLT
+272 LGSLKIKNGKLS
-284 YVDFDGDIEDV
+284 YVDFDGDIEGV
-295 NAVIDLKKDKI
+295 NAVVDMKKDKI

-321 TLAYFIQNQKLN
+321 TMAYFIQTQKMN
-333 LKLVTDKL
+333 LKLVADKL
-341 PFEQIAR
+341 PFDQVAR
-348 YKIIKGSKISAE
+348 YKIIKDAKIEAE
-360 GAVTGN
+360 GAVSGN
-366 LEVNVDTKNKKTA
+366 LEVNVDTKSKKGT
-379 LTGKFSSDNINISN
+379 LDGKFSSDNIRISN
-393 YNFQN
+393 SDFQN
-398 IKTSMKIADEKLTL
+398 VKTNMKITNEKLTL
-412 TNTSFLFNEEF
+412 SDTSFIFNQEF

-437 EYNLKKKTGTGDYV
+437 VYDLKKKTGSGDYV
-451 LNNLDSDFD
+451 LNNLGSDFD

-484 LKGRYTVNPKA
+484 LRGNYTVNPKT
-495 QTVAVNARSNGYFTV
+495 QTAVVNARSRGYFNV
-510 NYSGKA
+510 NYGGKS

-521 DVDNLVVK
+521 DVDNLVAK
-529 FNSKNILR
+529 FNSKNVLR

-570 GTAGMKGGG
+570 GTAGMNGGG
-579 VLNISGTTTSNMKH
+579 VLNINGTTTSDMKH

-618 LDKAKLSAT
+618 LDKAKLPAT
-627 AEARINGVNN
+627 AEARVHGVNN

-650 EYLGK
+650 EYMGK
-655 YKNLHVNGKINDLT
+655 YKNLHANGKINDLA
-669 NLDITVNAKVKELQF
+669 NLDMTVNAKASELQF
-684 ENQRLRNVTANLGI
+684 ENQRLRNVTGNLEI
-698 KDNAVN
+698 KDNVVN

-711 NLNASGKYNIKSGK
+711 NLNASGKYDIKSGK
-725 IDINAGLK
+725 IDINARLK
-733 NYMFTN
+733 NYMFTD

-789 INNLLNLD
+789 INNLSKLD

-816 VTANLGIKDNV
+816 VTANLEVKDNV
-827 VNIASIRNENLNA
+827 VNILSIKNENLNA
-840 SGKYNIKSGKMDINA
+840 SGNYNLKTGNMNINA
-855 ALKDYMLY
+855 GLKDYMLY

-877 DANLTGTVD
+877 DANLKGTVN
-886 KLSGS
+886 KLSGN
-891 IIMPSA
+891 ITIPSA
-897 PTTIKSTYVGDTSAS
+897 PTTIKSTYVGDTNAH

-921 FDDVTLRENKLN
+921 FDDVTLRDNRLS
-933 GTYDLKTGISDI
+933 GTYNLATGISDI
-945 ELSLNEPDIP
+945 GLALNEPDIP
-955 KLLDMKE
+955 KLLEMKD

-971 KLKGNLNNFNLEG
+971 NLKGDLNNFNLEG
-984 QLALNNMSLKS
+984 QIAFGNMSFKA

-1003 DIKYSNGT
+1003 DIKYSNGN

-1080 FYRGSFEKFITG
+1080 MYRGSFDKFISG
-1092 VKIKSDSVKLSGF
+1092 VKIKADSIKLSGF
-1105 PVKNVDIDLQADE
+1105 PVKNVDIDLQANE
-1118 KALNIGQFYLEY
+1118 KSLNIGQFYLEY
-1130 EKNPLLVNGYVQFI
+1130 ENNPLLLNGYVQFT

-1162 GINKDIE
+1162 GIDKNIA
-1169 QASGVANID
+1169 QAGGIANVD

-1188 HILLNNFNYKTKDK
+1188 HILLNNFNYKTKDQ
-1202 LTLIDNVN
+1202 LTLVDNVN
-1210 TDINLKNN
+1210 ANIDLKNS

-1245 PNDFMKTKRLELGKF
+1245 PADFMKTKRLELGKF
-1260 ELNANLKNVGL
+1260 ELNADLNNVGL

-1307 NFNSSNS
+1307 DFNSSKA
-1314 ENTEMENSEQQKK
+1314 NTTESQKAK
-1327 KEQDKTIVE
+1327 KEQDKSIVE

-1343 DKILKQYTVELNV
+1343 DKIMKQYTINIGV
-1356 QAGDNVKINIPNVSI
+1356 QAGNNVKINIPNVSL
-1371 VRNIK
+1371 VKNIK
-1376 GTVKGSSEITYAD
+1376 GTVKGSSEITYD
-1389 SQIGIDGE
+1389 DGQIGIDGE

-1414 EGAEIRFVPS
+1414 DGAEIRFVPS
-1424 INGLTASVSDPF
+1424 INGVTASVSDPF
-1436 VIFDASTVVNG
+1436 VVFDASTKVDG
-1447 DRIEISVNG
+1447 DRIEINVSG
-1456 NISNPEIRF
+1456 NVSNPEIRF
-1465 TSSSGKTREEII
+1465 SSSSGKTREEII
-1477 SLLAFNTVIGNSDKP
+1477 SMLALNTLVGNSGKP
-1492 GENKDNSADGVVVAG
+1492 GENGDNSVDGLVVAG

-1516 LFLSSVTGKIKDVL
+1516 LFLSSVTGKIKDAL
-1530 GISKF
+1530 GMSKF
-1535 NVSTNVDRSNK
+1535 AVSTNVDRSNK
-1546 TGEYSAATTLTLQN
+1546 TGEYSAATTLTLQD

-1565 RLFWN
+1565 KLFWN
-1570 ASVKFPYQTS
+1570 AAFKFPYQTS
-1580 KNDEKNPIGYNAWL
+1580 KSDEKNPIGYNAWL
-1594 SYGVSNGLD
+1594 SYSVSNGLD
-1603 LRIGGESLKR
+1603 LRAGGESFKR
-1613 SSSSTNMS
+1613 SSSSASMG
-1621 NGAKINYY
+1621 NGSRINYY

-1637 ADTFGDLLK
+1637 ADTFGDILK
-1646 KIFRKKKLDTLKK
+1646 KIFKKKKLDTLKK

>member
-1 MKYIKRSLIVFIF
+1 
-14 LLMSLFAL
+14 
-22 KFYISTKNFRGVL
+22 
-35 TSILKSSGLNVEFR
+35 
-49 AVKLI
+49 
-54 GFSKIQIDNLKVKDL
+54 
-69 KGNVVIDAKKTTA
+69 
-82 GISLLMPTRLNR
+82 MPTRLNR
-94 IDVYNGTVNLER
+94 IDVYNGIVNLER
-106 RKNEDYNILHVI
+106 RKDNDFNIFHVI

-150 YVKKIS
+150 YAKKIR

-163 GRLETSKSRGFSLVA
+163 GKLETAKSRGFSLVA

-248 KVKGGTLTG
+248 KVKGGILTG
-257 VLKLEHDKIKKAMQV
+257 VLKLKHDKIKKAMQV
-272 LGSLKIKNGKLT
+272 LGSLKIKNGKLS
-284 YVDFDGDIEDV
+284 YVDFDGDIEGV
-295 NAVIDLKKDKI
+295 NAVVDMKKDKI

-321 TLAYFIQNQKLN
+321 TMAYFIQTQKMN
-333 LKLVTDKL
+333 LKLVADKL
-341 PFEQIAR
+341 PFDQVAR
-348 YKIIKGSKISAE
+348 YKIIKDAKIEAE
-360 GAVTGN
+360 GAVSGN
-366 LEVNVDTKNKKTA
+366 LELNIDTKSKKGT
-379 LTGKFSSDNINISN
+379 LDGKFSSDNIRISN
-393 YNFQN
+393 SDFQN
-398 IKTSMKIADEKLTL
+398 VKTNMKITNEKLTL
-412 TNTSFLFNEEF
+412 SDTSFIFNQEF

-437 EYNLKKKTGTGDYV
+437 VYDLKKKTGSGDYV
-451 LNNLDSDFD
+451 LNNLGSDFD

-484 LKGRYTVNPKA
+484 LRGNYTVNPKT
-495 QTVAVNARSNGYFTV
+495 QTAVVNARSRGYFNV
-510 NYSGKA
+510 NYGGKS

-521 DVDNLVVK
+521 DVDNLVAK
-529 FNSKNILR
+529 FNSKNVLR

-570 GTAGMKGGG
+570 GTAGMNGGG
-579 VLNISGTTTSNMKH
+579 VLNINGTTTSDMKH

-618 LDKAKLSAT
+618 LDKAKLPAT
-627 AEARINGVNN
+627 AEARVHGVNN

-650 EYLGK
+650 EYMGK
-655 YKNLHVNGKINDLT
+655 YKNLHANGKINDLA
-669 NLDITVNAKVKELQF
+669 NLDMTVNAKASELQF
-684 ENQRLRNVTANLGI
+684 ENQRLRNVTGNLEI

-704 IASIRNE
+704 IASIRSE
-711 NLNASGKYNIKSGK
+711 NLNASGRYDIKSGK
-725 IDINAGLK
+725 MDINARLK
-733 NYMFTN
+733 NYMFTD

-789 INNLLNLD
+789 INNLSKLD

-816 VTANLGIKDNV
+816 VTANLEVKDNV
-827 VNIASIRNENLNA
+827 VNILSVKNENLNA
-840 SGKYNIKSGKMDINA
+840 SGNYNLKTGNMNINA
-855 ALKDYMLY
+855 GLKDYMLY

-877 DANLTGTVD
+877 DANLKGTVN
-886 KLSGS
+886 KLSGN
-891 IIMPSA
+891 ITIPSA
-897 PTTIKSTYVGDTSAS
+897 PTTIKSTYVGDTNAH

-921 FDDVTLRENKLN
+921 FDDVTLRDNRLS
-933 GTYDLKTGISDI
+933 GTYNLVTGISDI
-945 ELSLNEPDIP
+945 GLALNEPDIP
-955 KLLDMKE
+955 KLLEMKD

-971 KLKGNLNNFNLEG
+971 NLKGDLNNFDLEG
-984 QLALNNMSLKS
+984 QITFGNMSFKT

-1003 DIKYSNGT
+1003 DIKYSNGN

-1080 FYRGSFEKFITG
+1080 MYRGSFDKFISG
-1092 VKIKSDSVKLSGF
+1092 VKIKADSIKLSGF
-1105 PVKNVDIDLQADE
+1105 PVKNVDIDLQANE
-1118 KALNIGQFYLEY
+1118 KSLNIGQFYLEY
-1130 EKNPLLVNGYVQFI
+1130 ENNPLLLNGYVQFT

-1162 GINKDIE
+1162 GIDKNIA
-1169 QASGVANID
+1169 QAGGIANVD

-1188 HILLNNFNYKTKDK
+1188 HILLNNFNYKTKDQ
-1202 LTLIDNVN
+1202 LTLVDNVN
-1210 TDINLKNN
+1210 ANIDLKNS

-1245 PNDFMKTKRLELGKF
+1245 PADFMKTKRLELGKF
-1260 ELNANLKNVGL
+1260 ELNADLNNVGL

-1307 NFNSSNS
+1307 DFNSSKA
-1314 ENTEMENSEQQKK
+1314 NTTESQKAK
-1327 KEQDKTIVE
+1327 KEQDKSIVE

-1343 DKILKQYTVELNV
+1343 DKIMKQYTINIGV
-1356 QAGDNVKINIPNVSI
+1356 QAGNNVKINIPNVSL
-1371 VRNIK
+1371 VKNIK
-1376 GTVKGSSEITYAD
+1376 GTVKGSSEITYD
-1389 SQIGIDGE
+1389 DGQIGIDGE

-1414 EGAEIRFVPS
+1414 DGAEIRFVPS
-1424 INGLTASVSDPF
+1424 INGVTASVSDPF
-1436 VIFDASTVVNG
+1436 VVFDASTKVDG
-1447 DRIEISVNG
+1447 DRIEINVSG
-1456 NISNPEIRF
+1456 NVSNPEIRF
-1465 TSSSGKTREEII
+1465 SSSSGKTREEII
-1477 SLLAFNTVIGNSDKP
+1477 SLLALNTLVGNSGKP
-1492 GENKDNSADGVVVAG
+1492 GENGDNSVDGLVVAG

-1516 LFLSSVTGKIKDVL
+1516 LFLSSVTGKIKDAL
-1530 GISKF
+1530 GMSKF
-1535 NVSTNVDRSNK
+1535 AVSTNVDRSNK
-1546 TGEYSAATTLTLQN
+1546 TGEYSAATTLTLQD

-1565 RLFWN
+1565 KLFWN
-1570 ASVKFPYQTS
+1570 AAFKFPYQTS
-1580 KNDEKNPIGYNAWL
+1580 KSDEKNPIGYNAWL
-1594 SYGVSNGLD
+1594 SYSVSNGLD
-1603 LRIGGESLKR
+1603 LRAGGESFKR
-1613 SSSSTNMS
+1613 SSSSASMG
-1621 NGAKINYY
+1621 NGSRINYY

-1637 ADTFGDLLK
+1637 ADTFGDILK
-1646 KIFRKKKLDTLKK
+1646 KIFKKKKLDTLKK

>member
-49 AVKLI
+49 NVKLI
-54 GFSKIQIDNLKVKDL
+54 GFNKIQIDNLKVKDL
-69 KGNVVIDAKKTTA
+69 AGNVVIDAKKTTA

-106 RKNEDYNILHVI
+106 RKNEDFNIFHVI
-118 KTDPKK
+118 KKDPKK
-124 PKTFDPTSRIGK
+124 PKTFDTTSRIGK
-136 LHIHNTVLNYTDVT
+136 MHIHNSILNFTDTT
-150 YVKKIS
+150 YSKKIR
-156 KTLKKVN
+156 KTLKKVS
-163 GRLETSKSRGFSLVA
+163 GRLEVAKSRGFSLFA
-178 KGSGNKSQDGKTEVL
+178 KGSGNKNEDGTTEIL
-193 KIELKSLMKSKQ
+193 KVELKQLIKSKQ

-216 SDERR
+216 SDIRR
-221 KEFRLN
+221 KDARLN
-227 FGFENVG
+227 FGFENVR
-234 ITEELGQYVPLDMI
+234 ITEELGQYAQVDMI
-248 KVKGGTLTG
+248 KAKGGILTG
-257 VLKLEHDKIKKAMQV
+257 ALKMEQNKIEKKIHA
-272 LGSLKIKNGKLT
+272 LGSLKIKNGKLS
-284 YVDFDGDIEDV
+284 YVDFDGDIEGV
-295 NAVIDLKKDKI
+295 NAVVDMKKDKI

-321 TLAYFIQNQKLN
+321 TMAYFIQTQKMN
-333 LKLVTDKL
+333 LKLVADKL
-341 PFEQIAR
+341 PFDQVAR
-348 YKIIKGSKISAE
+348 YKIIKDAKIEAE
-360 GAVTGN
+360 GAVSGN
-366 LEVNVDTKNKKTA
+366 LEVNVDTKSKKGT
-379 LTGKFSSDNINISN
+379 LDGKFSSDNIRISN
-393 YNFQN
+393 SDFQN
-398 IKTSMKIADEKLTL
+398 VKTNMKITNEKLTL
-412 TNTSFLFNEEF
+412 SDTSFIFNQEF

-437 EYNLKKKTGTGDYV
+437 VYDLKKKTGSGDYV
-451 LNNLDSDFD
+451 LNNLGSDFD

-484 LKGRYTVNPKA
+484 LRGNYTVNPKT
-495 QTVAVNARSNGYFTV
+495 QTAVVNARSRGYFNV
-510 NYSGKA
+510 NYGGKS

-521 DVDNLVVK
+521 DVDNLVAK
-529 FNSKNILR
+529 FNSKNVLR

-570 GTAGMKGGG
+570 GTAGMNGGG
-579 VLNISGTTTSNMKH
+579 VLNINGTTTSDMKH

-618 LDKAKLSAT
+618 LDKAKLPAT
-627 AEARINGVNN
+627 AEARVHGVNN

-650 EYLGK
+650 EYMGK
-655 YKNLHVNGKINDLT
+655 YKNLHANGKINDLA
-669 NLDITVNAKVKELQF
+669 NLDMTVNAKASELQF
-684 ENQRLRNVTANLGI
+684 ENQRLRNVTGNLEI
-698 KDNAVN
+698 KDNVVN

-711 NLNASGKYNIKSGK
+711 NLNASGKYDIKSGK
-725 IDINAGLK
+725 IDINARLK
-733 NYMFTN
+733 NYMFTD

-789 INNLLNLD
+789 INNLSKLD

-816 VTANLGIKDNV
+816 VTANLEVKDNV
-827 VNIASIRNENLNA
+827 VNILSIKNENLNA
-840 SGKYNIKSGKMDINA
+840 SGNYNLKTGNMNINA
-855 ALKDYMLY
+855 GLKDYMLY

-877 DANLTGTVD
+877 DANLKGTVN
-886 KLSGS
+886 KLSGN
-891 IIMPSA
+891 ITIPSA
-897 PTTIKSTYVGDTSAS
+897 PTTIKSTYVGDTNAH

-921 FDDVTLRENKLN
+921 FDDVTLRDNRLS
-933 GTYDLKTGISDI
+933 GTYNLATGISDI
-945 ELSLNEPDIP
+945 GLALNEPDIP
-955 KLLDMKE
+955 KLLEMKD

-971 KLKGNLNNFNLEG
+971 NLKGDLNNFNLEG
-984 QLALNNMSLKS
+984 QIAFGNMSFKT

-1003 DIKYSNGT
+1003 DIKYSNGN

-1080 FYRGSFEKFITG
+1080 MYRGSFDKFISG
-1092 VKIKSDSVKLSGF
+1092 VKIKADSIKLSGF
-1105 PVKNVDIDLQADE
+1105 PVKNVDIDLQANE
-1118 KALNIGQFYLEY
+1118 KSLNIGQFYLEY
-1130 EKNPLLVNGYVQFI
+1130 ENNPLLLNGYVQFT

-1162 GINKDIE
+1162 GIDKNIE
-1169 QASGVANID
+1169 QAGGIANVD

-1188 HILLNNFNYKTKDK
+1188 HILLNNFNYKTKDQ
-1202 LTLIDNVN
+1202 LTLVDNVN
-1210 TDINLKNN
+1210 ANIDLKNS

-1245 PNDFMKTKRLELGKF
+1245 PADFMKTKRLELGKF
-1260 ELNANLKNVGL
+1260 ELNADLNNVGL

-1307 NFNSSNS
+1307 DFNSSKA
-1314 ENTEMENSEQQKK
+1314 NTTESQKAK
-1327 KEQDKTIVE
+1327 KEQDKSIVE

-1343 DKILKQYTVELNV
+1343 DKIMKQYTINIGV
-1356 QAGDNVKINIPNVSI
+1356 QAGNNVKINIPNVSL
-1371 VRNIK
+1371 VKNIK
-1376 GTVKGSSEITYAD
+1376 GTVKGSSEITYD
-1389 SQIGIDGE
+1389 DGQIGIDGE

-1414 EGAEIRFVPS
+1414 DGAEIRFVPS
-1424 INGLTASVSDPF
+1424 INGVTASVSDPF
-1436 VIFDASTVVNG
+1436 VVFDASTKVDG
-1447 DRIEISVNG
+1447 DRIEINVSG
-1456 NISNPEIRF
+1456 NVSNPEIRF
-1465 TSSSGKTREEII
+1465 SSSSGKTREEII
-1477 SLLAFNTVIGNSDKP
+1477 SMLALNTLVGNSGKP
-1492 GENKDNSADGVVVAG
+1492 GENGDNSVDGLVVAG

-1516 LFLSSVTGKIKDVL
+1516 LFLSSVTGKIKDAL
-1530 GISKF
+1530 GMSKF
-1535 NVSTNVDRSNK
+1535 AVSTNVDRSNK
-1546 TGEYSAATTLTLQN
+1546 TGEYSAATTLTLQD

-1565 RLFWN
+1565 KLFWN
-1570 ASVKFPYQTS
+1570 AAFKFPYQTS
-1580 KNDEKNPIGYNAWL
+1580 KSDEKNPIGYNAWL
-1594 SYGVSNGLD
+1594 SYSVSNGLD
-1603 LRIGGESLKR
+1603 LRAGGESFKR
-1613 SSSSTNMS
+1613 SSSSASMG
-1621 NGAKINYY
+1621 NGSRINYY

-1637 ADTFGDLLK
+1637 ADTFGDILK
-1646 KIFRKKKLDTLKK
+1646 KIFKKKKLDTLKK

>member
-49 AVKLI
+49 NVKLI
-54 GFSKIQIDNLKVKDL
+54 GFNKIQIDNLKVKDL
-69 KGNVVIDAKKTTA
+69 AGNVVIDAKKTTA

-106 RKNEDYNILHVI
+106 RKNEDFNIFHVI
-118 KTDPKK
+118 KKDPKK
-124 PKTFDPTSRIGK
+124 PKTFDTTSRIGK
-136 LHIHNTVLNYTDVT
+136 MHIHNSILNFTDTT
-150 YVKKIS
+150 YSKKIR
-156 KTLKKVN
+156 KTLKKVS
-163 GRLETSKSRGFSLVA
+163 GRLEVAKSRGFSLFA
-178 KGSGNKSQDGKTEVL
+178 KGSGNKNEDGTTEIL
-193 KIELKSLMKSKQ
+193 KVELKQLIKSKQ

-216 SDERR
+216 SDIRR
-221 KEFRLN
+221 KDARLN
-227 FGFENVG
+227 FGFENVR
-234 ITEELGQYVPLDMI
+234 ITEELGQYAQIDMI
-248 KVKGGTLTG
+248 KAKGGILTG
-257 VLKLEHDKIKKAMQV
+257 ALKMEQNKIEKKIHA
-272 LGSLKIKNGKLT
+272 LGSLKIKNGKLS
-284 YVDFDGDIEDV
+284 YVDFDGDIEGV
-295 NAVIDLKKDKI
+295 NAVVDMKKDKI

-321 TLAYFIQNQKLN
+321 TMAYFIQTQKMN
-333 LKLVTDKL
+333 LKLVADKL
-341 PFEQIAR
+341 PFDQVAR
-348 YKIIKGSKISAE
+348 YKIIKDAKIEAE
-360 GAVTGN
+360 GAVSGN
-366 LEVNVDTKNKKTA
+366 LELNIDTKSKKGT
-379 LTGKFSSDNINISN
+379 LDGKFSSDNIRISN
-393 YNFQN
+393 SDFQN
-398 IKTSMKIADEKLTL
+398 VKTNMKITNEKLTL
-412 TNTSFLFNEEF
+412 SDTSFIFNQEF
-423 SGFKVNEDVKVGKF
+423 SGFKVNEDVKIGKF
-437 EYNLKKKTGTGDYV
+437 VYDLKKKTGSGDYV
-451 LNNLDSDFD
+451 LNNLGSDFD

-484 LKGRYTVNPKA
+484 LRGNYTVNPKT
-495 QTVAVNARSNGYFTV
+495 QTAVVNARSRGYFNV
-510 NYSGKA
+510 NYGGKS

-521 DVDNLVVK
+521 DVDNLVAK
-529 FNSKNILR
+529 FNSKNVLR

-570 GTAGMKGGG
+570 GTAGMNGGG
-579 VLNISGTTTSNMKH
+579 VLNINGTTTSDMKH

-618 LDKAKLSAT
+618 LDKAKLPAT
-627 AEARINGVNN
+627 AEARVHGVNN

-650 EYLGK
+650 EYMGK
-655 YKNLHVNGKINDLT
+655 YKNLHANGKINDLA
-669 NLDITVNAKVKELQF
+669 NLDMTVNAKASELQF
-684 ENQRLRNVTANLGI
+684 ENQRLRNVTGNLEI
-698 KDNAVN
+698 KDNVVN
-704 IASIRNE
+704 IASIRSE
-711 NLNASGKYNIKSGK
+711 NLNASGRYDIKSGK
-725 IDINAGLK
+725 MDINARLK
-733 NYMFTN
+733 NYMFTD

-789 INNLLNLD
+789 INNLSKLD

-816 VTANLGIKDNV
+816 VTANLEVKDNV
-827 VNIASIRNENLNA
+827 VNILSIKNENLNA
-840 SGKYNIKSGKMDINA
+840 SGNYNLKTGNMNINA
-855 ALKDYMLY
+855 GLKDYMLY

-877 DANLTGTVD
+877 DANLKGTVN
-886 KLSGS
+886 KLSGN
-891 IIMPSA
+891 ITIPSA
-897 PTTIKSTYVGDTSAS
+897 PTTIKSTYVGDTNAH

-921 FDDVTLRENKLN
+921 FDDVTLRDNRLS
-933 GTYDLKTGISDI
+933 GTYNLATGISDI
-945 ELSLNEPDIP
+945 GLALNEPDIP
-955 KLLDMKE
+955 KLLEMKD

-971 KLKGNLNNFNLEG
+971 NLKGDLNNFNLEG
-984 QLALNNMSLKS
+984 QIAFGNMSFKT

-1003 DIKYSNGT
+1003 DIKYSNGN

-1080 FYRGSFEKFITG
+1080 MYRGSFDKFISG
-1092 VKIKSDSVKLSGF
+1092 VKIKADSIKLSGF
-1105 PVKNVDIDLQADE
+1105 PVKNVDIDLQANE
-1118 KALNIGQFYLEY
+1118 KSLNIGQFYLEY
-1130 EKNPLLVNGYVQFI
+1130 ENNPLLLNGYVQFT

-1162 GINKDIE
+1162 GIDKNIA
-1169 QASGVANID
+1169 QAGGIANVD

-1188 HILLNNFNYKTKDK
+1188 HILLNNFNYKTKDQ
-1202 LTLIDNVN
+1202 LTLVDNVN
-1210 TDINLKNN
+1210 ANIDLKNS

-1245 PNDFMKTKRLELGKF
+1245 PADFMKTKRLELGKF
-1260 ELNANLKNVGL
+1260 ELNADLNNVGL

-1307 NFNSSNS
+1307 DFNSSKA
-1314 ENTEMENSEQQKK
+1314 NTTESQKAK
-1327 KEQDKTIVE
+1327 KEQDKSIVE

-1343 DKILKQYTVELNV
+1343 DKIMKQYTINIGV
-1356 QAGDNVKINIPNVSI
+1356 QAGNNVKINIPNVSL
-1371 VRNIK
+1371 VKNIK
-1376 GTVKGSSEITYAD
+1376 GTVKGSSEITYD
-1389 SQIGIDGE
+1389 DGQIGIDGE

-1414 EGAEIRFVPS
+1414 DGAEIRFVPS
-1424 INGLTASVSDPF
+1424 INGVTASVSDPF
-1436 VIFDASTVVNG
+1436 VVFDASTKVDG
-1447 DRIEISVNG
+1447 DRIEINVSG
-1456 NISNPEIRF
+1456 NVSNPEIRF
-1465 TSSSGKTREEII
+1465 SSSSGKTREEII
-1477 SLLAFNTVIGNSDKP
+1477 SMLALNTLVGNSGKP
-1492 GENKDNSADGVVVAG
+1492 GENGDNSVDGLVVAG

-1516 LFLSSVTGKIKDVL
+1516 LFLSSVTGKIKDAL
-1530 GISKF
+1530 GMSKF
-1535 NVSTNVDRSNK
+1535 AVSTNVDRSNK
-1546 TGEYSAATTLTLQN
+1546 TGEYSAATTLTLQD

-1565 RLFWN
+1565 KLFWN
-1570 ASVKFPYQTS
+1570 AAFKFPYQTS
-1580 KNDEKNPIGYNAWL
+1580 KSDEKNPIGYNAWL
-1594 SYGVSNGLD
+1594 SYSVSNGLD
-1603 LRIGGESLKR
+1603 LRAGGESFKR
-1613 SSSSTNMS
+1613 SSSSASMG
-1621 NGAKINYY
+1621 NGSRINYY

-1637 ADTFGDLLK
+1637 ADTFGDILK
-1646 KIFRKKKLDTLKK
+1646 KIFKKKKLDTLKK

>member
-49 AVKLI
+49 NVKLI
-54 GFSKIQIDNLKVKDL
+54 GFNKIQIDNLKVKDL
-69 KGNVVIDAKKTTA
+69 AGNVVIDAKKTTA

-106 RKNEDYNILHVI
+106 RKNEDFNIFHVI
-118 KTDPKK
+118 KKDPKK
-124 PKTFDPTSRIGK
+124 PKTFDTTSRIGK
-136 LHIHNTVLNYTDVT
+136 MHIHNSILNFTDTT
-150 YVKKIS
+150 YSKKIR
-156 KTLKKVN
+156 KTLKKVS
-163 GRLETSKSRGFSLVA
+163 GRLEVAKSRGFSLFA
-178 KGSGNKSQDGKTEVL
+178 KGSGNKNEDGTTEIL
-193 KIELKSLMKSKQ
+193 KVELKQLIKSKQ

-216 SDERR
+216 SDIRR
-221 KEFRLN
+221 KDARLN
-227 FGFENVG
+227 FGFENVR
-234 ITEELGQYVPLDMI
+234 ITEELGQYAQVDMI
-248 KVKGGTLTG
+248 KAKGGILTG
-257 VLKLEHDKIKKAMQV
+257 ALKMEQNKIEKKIHA
-272 LGSLKIKNGKLT
+272 LGSLKIKNGKLS
-284 YVDFDGDIEDV
+284 YVDFDGDIEGV
-295 NAVIDLKKDKI
+295 NAVVDMKKDKI

-321 TLAYFIQNQKLN
+321 TMAYFIQTQKMN
-333 LKLVTDKL
+333 LKLVADKL
-341 PFEQIAR
+341 PFDQVAR
-348 YKIIKGSKISAE
+348 YKIIKDAKIEAE
-360 GAVTGN
+360 GAVSGN
-366 LEVNVDTKNKKTA
+366 LELNIDTKSKKGT
-379 LTGKFSSDNINISN
+379 LDGKFSSDNIRISN
-393 YNFQN
+393 SDFQN
-398 IKTSMKIADEKLTL
+398 VKTNMKITNEKLTL
-412 TNTSFLFNEEF
+412 SDTSFIFNQEF
-423 SGFKVNEDVKVGKF
+423 SGFKVNEDVKIGKF
-437 EYNLKKKTGTGDYV
+437 VYDLKKKTGSGDYV
-451 LNNLDSDFD
+451 LNNLGSDFD

-484 LKGRYTVNPKA
+484 LRGNYTVNPKT
-495 QTVAVNARSNGYFTV
+495 QTAVVNARSRGYFNV
-510 NYSGKA
+510 NYGGKS

-521 DVDNLVVK
+521 DVDNLVAK
-529 FNSKNILR
+529 FNSKNVLR

-570 GTAGMKGGG
+570 GTAGMNGGG
-579 VLNISGTTTSNMKH
+579 VLNINGTTTSDMKH

-618 LDKAKLSAT
+618 LDKAKLPAT
-627 AEARINGVNN
+627 AEARVHGVNN

-650 EYLGK
+650 EYMGK
-655 YKNLHVNGKINDLT
+655 YKNLHANGKINDLA
-669 NLDITVNAKVKELQF
+669 NLDMTVNAKASELQF
-684 ENQRLRNVTANLGI
+684 ENQRLRNVTGNLEI
-698 KDNAVN
+698 KDNVVN

-711 NLNASGKYNIKSGK
+711 NLNASGRYDIKSGK
-725 IDINAGLK
+725 MDINARLK
-733 NYMFTN
+733 NYMFTD

-789 INNLLNLD
+789 INNLSKLD
-797 LTANAK
+797 LTVNAK

-816 VTANLGIKDNV
+816 VTANLEVKDNV
-827 VNIASIRNENLNA
+827 VNILSIKNENLNA
-840 SGKYNIKSGKMDINA
+840 SGNYNLKTGNMNINA
-855 ALKDYMLY
+855 GLKDYMLY

-877 DANLTGTVD
+877 DANLKGTVN
-886 KLSGS
+886 KLSGN
-891 IIMPSA
+891 ITIPSA
-897 PTTIKSTYVGDTSAS
+897 PTTIKSTYVGDTNAH

-921 FDDVTLRENKLN
+921 FDDVTLRDNRLS
-933 GTYDLKTGISDI
+933 GTYNLVTGISDI
-945 ELSLNEPDIP
+945 GLALNEPDIP
-955 KLLDMKE
+955 KLLEMKD

-971 KLKGNLNNFNLEG
+971 NLKGDLNNFNLEG
-984 QLALNNMSLKS
+984 QIAFGNMSFKT

-1003 DIKYSNGT
+1003 DIKYSNGN

-1080 FYRGSFEKFITG
+1080 MYRGSFDKFISG
-1092 VKIKSDSVKLSGF
+1092 VKIKADSIKLSGF
-1105 PVKNVDIDLQADE
+1105 PVKNVDIDLQANE
-1118 KALNIGQFYLEY
+1118 KSLNIGQFYLEY
-1130 EKNPLLVNGYVQFI
+1130 ENNPLLLNGYVQFT

-1162 GINKDIE
+1162 GIDKNIA
-1169 QASGVANID
+1169 QAGGIANVD

-1188 HILLNNFNYKTKDK
+1188 HILLNNFNYKTKDQ
-1202 LTLIDNVN
+1202 LTLVDNVN
-1210 TDINLKNN
+1210 ANIDLKNS

-1245 PNDFMKTKRLELGKF
+1245 PADFMKTKRLELGKF
-1260 ELNANLKNVGL
+1260 ELNADLNNVGL

-1307 NFNSSNS
+1307 DFNSSKA
-1314 ENTEMENSEQQKK
+1314 NTTESQKAK
-1327 KEQDKTIVE
+1327 KEQDKSIVE

-1343 DKILKQYTVELNV
+1343 DKIMKQYTINIGV
-1356 QAGDNVKINIPNVSI
+1356 QAGNNVKINIPNVSL
-1371 VRNIK
+1371 VKNIK
-1376 GTVKGSSEITYAD
+1376 GTVKGSSEITYD
-1389 SQIGIDGE
+1389 DGQIGIDGE

-1414 EGAEIRFVPS
+1414 DGAEIRFVPS
-1424 INGLTASVSDPF
+1424 INGVTASVSDPF
-1436 VIFDASTVVNG
+1436 VVFDASTKVDG
-1447 DRIEISVNG
+1447 DRIEINVSG
-1456 NISNPEIRF
+1456 NVSNPEIRF
-1465 TSSSGKTREEII
+1465 SSSSGKTREEII
-1477 SLLAFNTVIGNSDKP
+1477 SLLALNTLVGNSGKP
-1492 GENKDNSADGVVVAG
+1492 GENGDNSVDGLVVAG

-1516 LFLSSVTGKIKDVL
+1516 LFLSSVTGKIKDAL
-1530 GISKF
+1530 GMSKF
-1535 NVSTNVDRSNK
+1535 AVSTNVDRSNK
-1546 TGEYSAATTLTLQN
+1546 TGEYSAATTLTLQD

-1565 RLFWN
+1565 KLFWN
-1570 ASVKFPYQTS
+1570 AAFKFPYQTS
-1580 KNDEKNPIGYNAWL
+1580 KSDEKNPIGYNAWL
-1594 SYGVSNGLD
+1594 SYSVSNGLD
-1603 LRIGGESLKR
+1603 LRAGGESFKR
-1613 SSSSTNMS
+1613 SSSSASMG
-1621 NGAKINYY
+1621 NGSRINYY

-1637 ADTFGDLLK
+1637 ADTFGDILK
-1646 KIFRKKKLDTLKK
+1646 KIFKKKKLDTLKK

>member
-49 AVKLI
+49 NVKLI
-54 GFSKIQIDNLKVKDL
+54 GFNKIQIDNLKVKDL
-69 KGNVVIDAKKTTA
+69 AGNVVIDAKKTTA

-106 RKNEDYNILHVI
+106 RKNEDFNIFHVI
-118 KTDPKK
+118 KKDPKK
-124 PKTFDPTSRIGK
+124 PKTFDTTSRIGK
-136 LHIHNTVLNYTDVT
+136 MHIHNSILNFTDTT
-150 YVKKIS
+150 YSKKIR
-156 KTLKKVN
+156 KTLKKVS
-163 GRLETSKSRGFSLVA
+163 GRLEVAKSRGFSLFA
-178 KGSGNKSQDGKTEVL
+178 KGSGNKNEDGTTEIL
-193 KIELKSLMKSKQ
+193 KVELKQLIKSKQ

-216 SDERR
+216 SDIRR
-221 KEFRLN
+221 KDARLN
-227 FGFENVG
+227 FGFENVR
-234 ITEELGQYVPLDMI
+234 ITEELGQYAQVDMI
-248 KVKGGTLTG
+248 KAKGGILTG
-257 VLKLEHDKIKKAMQV
+257 ALKMEQNKIEKKIHA
-272 LGSLKIKNGKLT
+272 LGSLKIKNGKLS
-284 YVDFDGDIEDV
+284 YVDFDGDIEGV
-295 NAVIDLKKDKI
+295 NAVVDMKKDKI

-321 TLAYFIQNQKLN
+321 TMAYFIQTQKMN
-333 LKLVTDKL
+333 LKLVADKL
-341 PFEQIAR
+341 PFDQVAR
-348 YKIIKGSKISAE
+348 YKIIKDAKIEAE
-360 GAVTGN
+360 GAVSGN
-366 LEVNVDTKNKKTA
+366 LELNIDTKSKKGT
-379 LTGKFSSDNINISN
+379 LDGKFSSDNIRISN
-393 YNFQN
+393 SDFQN
-398 IKTSMKIADEKLTL
+398 VKTNMKITNEKLTL
-412 TNTSFLFNEEF
+412 SDTSFIFNQEF
-423 SGFKVNEDVKVGKF
+423 SGFKVNEDVKIGKF
-437 EYNLKKKTGTGDYV
+437 VYDLKKKTGSGDYI
-451 LNNLDSDFD
+451 LNNLGSDFD

-484 LKGRYTVNPKA
+484 LRGNYTVNPKT
-495 QTVAVNARSNGYFTV
+495 QTAVVNARSRGYFNV
-510 NYSGKA
+510 NYGGKS

-521 DVDNLVVK
+521 DVDNLVAK
-529 FNSKNILR
+529 FNSKNVLR

-570 GTAGMKGGG
+570 GTAGMNGGG
-579 VLNISGTTTSNMKH
+579 VLNINGTTTSDMKH

-618 LDKAKLSAT
+618 LDKAKLPAT
-627 AEARINGVNN
+627 AEARVHGVNN

-650 EYLGK
+650 EYIGK
-655 YKNLHVNGKINDLT
+655 YKNLHANGKINDLA
-669 NLDITVNAKVKELQF
+669 NLDMTVNAKASELQF
-684 ENQRLRNVTANLGI
+684 ENQRLRNVTGNLEI
-698 KDNAVN
+698 KDNVVN
-704 IASIRNE
+704 IASIRSE
-711 NLNASGKYNIKSGK
+711 NLNASGRYDIKSGK
-725 IDINAGLK
+725 MDINARLK
-733 NYMFTN
+733 NYMFTD

-789 INNLLNLD
+789 INNLSKLD

-816 VTANLGIKDNV
+816 VTANLEVKDNV
-827 VNIASIRNENLNA
+827 VNILSVKNENLNA
-840 SGKYNIKSGKMDINA
+840 SGNYNLKTGNMNINA
-855 ALKDYMLY
+855 GLKDYMLY

-877 DANLTGTVD
+877 DANLKGTVN
-886 KLSGS
+886 KLSGN
-891 IIMPSA
+891 ITIPSA
-897 PTTIKSTYVGDTSAS
+897 PTTIKSTYVGDTNAH

-921 FDDVTLRENKLN
+921 FDDVTLRDNRLS
-933 GTYDLKTGISDI
+933 GTYNLATGISDI
-945 ELSLNEPDIP
+945 GLALNEPDIP
-955 KLLDMKE
+955 KLLEMKD

-971 KLKGNLNNFNLEG
+971 NLKGDLNNFNLEG
-984 QLALNNMSLKS
+984 QIAFGNMSFKT

-1003 DIKYSNGT
+1003 DIKYSNGN

-1080 FYRGSFEKFITG
+1080 MYRGSFDKFISG
-1092 VKIKSDSVKLSGF
+1092 VKIKADSIKLSGF
-1105 PVKNVDIDLQADE
+1105 PVKNVDIDLQANE
-1118 KALNIGQFYLEY
+1118 KSLNIGQFYLEY
-1130 EKNPLLVNGYVQFI
+1130 ENNPLLLNGYVQFT

-1162 GINKDIE
+1162 GIDKNIA
-1169 QASGVANID
+1169 QAGGIANVD

-1188 HILLNNFNYKTKDK
+1188 HILLNNFNYKTKDQ
-1202 LTLIDNVN
+1202 LTLVDNVN
-1210 TDINLKNN
+1210 ANIDLKNS

-1245 PNDFMKTKRLELGKF
+1245 PADFMKTKRLELGKF
-1260 ELNANLKNVGL
+1260 ELNADLNNVGL

-1307 NFNSSNS
+1307 DFNSSKA
-1314 ENTEMENSEQQKK
+1314 NTTESQKAK
-1327 KEQDKTIVE
+1327 KEQDKSIVE

-1343 DKILKQYTVELNV
+1343 DKIMKQYTINIGV
-1356 QAGDNVKINIPNVSI
+1356 QAGNNVKINIPNVSL
-1371 VRNIK
+1371 VKNIK
-1376 GTVKGSSEITYAD
+1376 GTVKGSSEITYD
-1389 SQIGIDGE
+1389 DGQIGIDGE

-1414 EGAEIRFVPS
+1414 DGAEIRFVPS
-1424 INGLTASVSDPF
+1424 INGVTASVSDPF
-1436 VIFDASTVVNG
+1436 VVFDASTKVDG
-1447 DRIEISVNG
+1447 DRIEINVSG
-1456 NISNPEIRF
+1456 NVSNPEIRF
-1465 TSSSGKTREEII
+1465 SSSSGKTREEII
-1477 SLLAFNTVIGNSDKP
+1477 SMLALNTLVGNSGKP
-1492 GENKDNSADGVVVAG
+1492 GENGDNSVDGLVVAG

-1516 LFLSSVTGKIKDVL
+1516 LFLSSVTGKIKDAL
-1530 GISKF
+1530 GMSKF
-1535 NVSTNVDRSNK
+1535 AVSTNVDRSNK
-1546 TGEYSAATTLTLQN
+1546 TGEYSAATTLTLQD

-1565 RLFWN
+1565 KLFWN
-1570 ASVKFPYQTS
+1570 AAFKFPYQTS
-1580 KNDEKNPIGYNAWL
+1580 KSDEKNPIGYNAWL
-1594 SYGVSNGLD
+1594 SYSVSNGLD
-1603 LRIGGESLKR
+1603 LRAGGESFKR
-1613 SSSSTNMS
+1613 SSSSASMG
-1621 NGAKINYY
+1621 NGSRINYY

-1637 ADTFGDLLK
+1637 ADTFGDILK
-1646 KIFRKKKLDTLKK
+1646 KIFKKKKLDTLKK

>member
-14 LLMSLFAL
+14 LLMSLFVL

-49 AVKLI
+49 NVKLI
-54 GFSKIQIDNLKVKDL
+54 GFNKIQIDNLKVKDL
-69 KGNVVIDAKKTTA
+69 AGNVVIDAKKTTA

-106 RKNEDYNILHVI
+106 RKNEDFNIFHVI
-118 KTDPKK
+118 KKDPKK
-124 PKTFDPTSRIGK
+124 PKTFDTTSRIGK
-136 LHIHNTVLNYTDVT
+136 MHIHNSILNFTDTT
-150 YVKKIS
+150 YSKKIR
-156 KTLKKVN
+156 KTLKKVS
-163 GRLETSKSRGFSLVA
+163 GRLEVAKSRGFSLFA
-178 KGSGNKSQDGKTEVL
+178 KGSGNKNEDGTTEIL
-193 KIELKSLMKSKQ
+193 KVELKQLIKSKQ

-216 SDERR
+216 SDIRR
-221 KEFRLN
+221 KDARLN
-227 FGFENVG
+227 FGFENVR
-234 ITEELGQYVPLDMI
+234 ITEELGQYAQVDMI
-248 KVKGGTLTG
+248 KAKGGILTG
-257 VLKLEHDKIKKAMQV
+257 ALKMEQNKIEKKIHA
-272 LGSLKIKNGKLT
+272 LGSLKIKNGKLS
-284 YVDFDGDIEDV
+284 YVDFDGDIEGV
-295 NAVIDLKKDKI
+295 NAVVDMKKDKI

-321 TLAYFIQNQKLN
+321 TMAYFIQTQKMN
-333 LKLVTDKL
+333 LKLVADKL
-341 PFEQIAR
+341 PFDQVAR
-348 YKIIKGSKISAE
+348 YKIIKDAKIEAE
-360 GAVTGN
+360 GAVSGN
-366 LEVNVDTKNKKTA
+366 LELNIDTKSKKGT
-379 LTGKFSSDNINISN
+379 LDGKFSSDNIRISN
-393 YNFQN
+393 SDFQN
-398 IKTSMKIADEKLTL
+398 VKTNMKITNEKLTL
-412 TNTSFLFNEEF
+412 SDTSFIFNQEF
-423 SGFKVNEDVKVGKF
+423 SGFKVNEDVKIGKF
-437 EYNLKKKTGTGDYV
+437 VYDLKKKTGSGDYV
-451 LNNLDSDFD
+451 LNNLGSDFD

-484 LKGRYTVNPKA
+484 LRGNYTVNPKT
-495 QTVAVNARSNGYFTV
+495 QTVVVNTRSRGYFNV
-510 NYSGKA
+510 NYGGKS

-521 DVDNLVVK
+521 DVDNLVAK
-529 FNSKNILR
+529 FNSKNVLR

-570 GTAGMKGGG
+570 GTAGMNGGG
-579 VLNISGTTTSNMKH
+579 VLNINGTTTSDMKH

-618 LDKAKLSAT
+618 LDKAKLPAT
-627 AEARINGVNN
+627 AEARVHGVNN

-650 EYLGK
+650 EYMGK
-655 YKNLHVNGKINDLT
+655 YKNLHANGKINDLA
-669 NLDITVNAKVKELQF
+669 NLDMTVNAKASELQF
-684 ENQRLRNVTANLGI
+684 ENQRLRNVTGNLEI
-698 KDNAVN
+698 KDNVVN
-704 IASIRNE
+704 IASIRSE
-711 NLNASGKYNIKSGK
+711 NLNASGRYDIKSGK
-725 IDINAGLK
+725 MDINARLK
-733 NYMFTN
+733 NYMFTD

-789 INNLLNLD
+789 INNLSKLD

-816 VTANLGIKDNV
+816 VTANLELKDNV
-827 VNIASIRNENLNA
+827 VNILSIKNENLNA
-840 SGKYNIKSGKMDINA
+840 SGNYNLKTGNMNINA
-855 ALKDYMLY
+855 GLKDYMLY

-877 DANLTGTVD
+877 DANLKGTVN
-886 KLSGS
+886 KLSGN
-891 IIMPSA
+891 ITIPSA
-897 PTTIKSTYVGDTSAS
+897 PTTIKSTYVGDTNAH

-921 FDDVTLRENKLN
+921 FDDVTLRDNRLS
-933 GTYDLKTGISDI
+933 GTYNLATGISDI
-945 ELSLNEPDIP
+945 GLALNEPDIP
-955 KLLDMKE
+955 KLLEMKD

-971 KLKGNLNNFNLEG
+971 NLKGDLNNFNLEG
-984 QLALNNMSLKS
+984 QIAFGNMSFKT

-1003 DIKYSNGT
+1003 DIKYSNGN

-1080 FYRGSFEKFITG
+1080 MYRGSFDKFISG
-1092 VKIKSDSVKLSGF
+1092 VKIKADSIKLSGF
-1105 PVKNVDIDLQADE
+1105 PVKNVDIDLQANE
-1118 KALNIGQFYLEY
+1118 KSLNIGQFYLEY
-1130 EKNPLLVNGYVQFI
+1130 ENNPLLLNGYVQFT

-1162 GINKDIE
+1162 GIDKNIE
-1169 QASGVANID
+1169 QAGGIANVD

-1188 HILLNNFNYKTKDK
+1188 HILLNNFNYKTKDQ
-1202 LTLIDNVN
+1202 LTLVDNVN
-1210 TDINLKNN
+1210 ANIDLKNS

-1245 PNDFMKTKRLELGKF
+1245 PADFMKTKRLELGKF
-1260 ELNANLKNVGL
+1260 ELNADLNNVGL

-1307 NFNSSNS
+1307 DFNSSKA
-1314 ENTEMENSEQQKK
+1314 NTTESQEAK
-1327 KEQDKTIVE
+1327 KEQDKSIVE

-1343 DKILKQYTVELNV
+1343 DKIMKQYTINIGV
-1356 QAGDNVKINIPNVSI
+1356 QAGNNVKINIPNVSL
-1371 VRNIK
+1371 VKNIK
-1376 GTVKGSSEITYAD
+1376 GTVKGSSEITYD
-1389 SQIGIDGE
+1389 DGQIGIDGE

-1414 EGAEIRFVPS
+1414 DGAEIRFVPS
-1424 INGLTASVSDPF
+1424 INGVTASVSDPF
-1436 VIFDASTVVNG
+1436 VVFDASTKVDG
-1447 DRIEISVNG
+1447 DRIEINVSG
-1456 NISNPEIRF
+1456 NVSNPEIRF
-1465 TSSSGKTREEII
+1465 SSSSGKTREEII
-1477 SLLAFNTVIGNSDKP
+1477 SMLALNTLVGNSGKP
-1492 GENKDNSADGVVVAG
+1492 GENGDNSVDGLVVAG

-1516 LFLSSVTGKIKDVL
+1516 LFLSSVTGKIKDAL
-1530 GISKF
+1530 GMSKF
-1535 NVSTNVDRSNK
+1535 AVSTNVDRSNK
-1546 TGEYSAATTLTLQN
+1546 TGEYSAATTLTLQD

-1565 RLFWN
+1565 KLFWN
-1570 ASVKFPYQTS
+1570 AAFKFPYQTS
-1580 KNDEKNPIGYNAWL
+1580 KSDEKNPIGYNAWL
-1594 SYGVSNGLD
+1594 SYSVSNGLD
-1603 LRIGGESLKR
+1603 LKAGGESFKR
-1613 SSSSTNMS
+1613 SSSSASMG
-1621 NGAKINYY
+1621 NGSRINYY

-1637 ADTFGDLLK
+1637 ADTFGDILK
-1646 KIFRKKKLDTLKK
+1646 KIFKKKKLDTLKK

>member
-49 AVKLI
+49 NVKLI
-54 GFSKIQIDNLKVKDL
+54 GFNKIQIDNLKVKDL
-69 KGNVVIDAKKTTA
+69 AGNVVIDAKKTTA

-106 RKNEDYNILHVI
+106 RKNEDFNIFHVI
-118 KTDPKK
+118 KKDPKK
-124 PKTFDPTSRIGK
+124 PKTFDTTSRIGK
-136 LHIHNTVLNYTDVT
+136 MHIHNSILNFTDTT
-150 YVKKIS
+150 YSKKIR
-156 KTLKKVN
+156 KTLKKVS
-163 GRLETSKSRGFSLVA
+163 GRLEVAKSRGFSLFA
-178 KGSGNKSQDGKTEVL
+178 KGSGNKNEDGTTEIL
-193 KIELKSLMKSKQ
+193 KVELKQLIKSKQ

-216 SDERR
+216 SDIRR
-221 KEFRLN
+221 KDARLN
-227 FGFENVG
+227 FGFENVR
-234 ITEELGQYVPLDMI
+234 ITEELGQYAQVDMI
-248 KVKGGTLTG
+248 KAKGGILTG
-257 VLKLEHDKIKKAMQV
+257 ALKMEQNKIEKKIHA
-272 LGSLKIKNGKLT
+272 LGSLKIKNGKLS
-284 YVDFDGDIEDV
+284 YVDFDGDIEGV
-295 NAVIDLKKDKI
+295 NAVVDMKKDKI

-321 TLAYFIQNQKLN
+321 TMAYFIQTQKMN
-333 LKLVTDKL
+333 LKLVADKL
-341 PFEQIAR
+341 PFDQVAR
-348 YKIIKGSKISAE
+348 YKIIKDAKIEAE
-360 GAVTGN
+360 GAVSGN
-366 LEVNVDTKNKKTA
+366 LELNIDTKSKKGT
-379 LTGKFSSDNINISN
+379 LDGKFSSDNIRISN
-393 YNFQN
+393 SDFQN
-398 IKTSMKIADEKLTL
+398 VKTNMKITNEKLTL
-412 TNTSFLFNEEF
+412 SDTSFIFNQEF
-423 SGFKVNEDVKVGKF
+423 SGFKVNEDVKIGKF
-437 EYNLKKKTGTGDYV
+437 VYDLKKKTGSGDYV
-451 LNNLDSDFD
+451 LNNLGSDFD

-484 LKGRYTVNPKA
+484 LRGNYTVNPKT
-495 QTVAVNARSNGYFTV
+495 QTAVVNARSRGYFNV
-510 NYSGKA
+510 NYGGKS

-521 DVDNLVVK
+521 DVDNLVAK
-529 FNSKNILR
+529 FNSKNVLR

-570 GTAGMKGGG
+570 GTAGMNGGG
-579 VLNISGTTTSNMKH
+579 VLNINGTTTSDMKH

-618 LDKAKLSAT
+618 LDKAKLPAT
-627 AEARINGVNN
+627 AEARVHGVNN

-650 EYLGK
+650 EYMGK
-655 YKNLHVNGKINDLT
+655 YKNLHANGKINDLA
-669 NLDITVNAKVKELQF
+669 NLDMTVNAKASELQF
-684 ENQRLRNVTANLGI
+684 ENQRLRNVTGNLEI
-698 KDNAVN
+698 KDNVVN

-711 NLNASGKYNIKSGK
+711 NLNASGKYDIKSGK
-725 IDINAGLK
+725 IDINARLK
-733 NYMFTN
+733 NYMFTD

-789 INNLLNLD
+789 INNLSKLD

-816 VTANLGIKDNV
+816 VTANLEVKDNV
-827 VNIASIRNENLNA
+827 VNILSIKNENLNA
-840 SGKYNIKSGKMDINA
+840 SGNYNLKTGNMNINA
-855 ALKDYMLY
+855 GLKDYMLY

-877 DANLTGTVD
+877 DANLKGTVN
-886 KLSGS
+886 KLSGN
-891 IIMPSA
+891 ITIPSA
-897 PTTIKSTYVGDTSAS
+897 PTTIKSTYVGDTNAH

-921 FDDVTLRENKLN
+921 FDDVTLRDNRLS
-933 GTYDLKTGISDI
+933 GTYNLVTGISDI
-945 ELSLNEPDIP
+945 GLALNEPDIP
-955 KLLDMKE
+955 KLLEMKD
-962 LTFGTKSNL
+962 LTFGTRSNL
-971 KLKGNLNNFNLEG
+971 NLKGDLNNFNLEG
-984 QLALNNMSLKS
+984 QIAFGNMSFKT

-1003 DIKYSNGT
+1003 DIKYSNGN

-1080 FYRGSFEKFITG
+1080 MYRGSFDKFISG
-1092 VKIKSDSVKLSGF
+1092 VKIKADSIKLSGF
-1105 PVKNVDIDLQADE
+1105 PVKNVDIDLQANE
-1118 KALNIGQFYLEY
+1118 KSLNIGQFYLEY
-1130 EKNPLLVNGYVQFI
+1130 ENNPLLLNGYVQFT

-1162 GINKDIE
+1162 GIDKNIA
-1169 QASGVANID
+1169 QAGGIANVD

-1188 HILLNNFNYKTKDK
+1188 HILLNNFNYKTKDQ
-1202 LTLIDNVN
+1202 LTLVDNVN
-1210 TDINLKNN
+1210 ANIDLKNS

-1245 PNDFMKTKRLELGKF
+1245 PADFMKTKRLELGKF
-1260 ELNANLKNVGL
+1260 ELNADLNNVGL

-1307 NFNSSNS
+1307 DFNSSKA
-1314 ENTEMENSEQQKK
+1314 NTTESQKAK
-1327 KEQDKTIVE
+1327 KEQDKSIVE

-1343 DKILKQYTVELNV
+1343 DKIMKQYTINIGV
-1356 QAGDNVKINIPNVSI
+1356 QAGNNVKINIPNVSL
-1371 VRNIK
+1371 VKNIK
-1376 GTVKGSSEITYAD
+1376 GTVKGSSEITYD
-1389 SQIGIDGE
+1389 DGQIGIDGE

-1414 EGAEIRFVPS
+1414 DGAEIRFVPS
-1424 INGLTASVSDPF
+1424 INGVTASVSDPF
-1436 VIFDASTVVNG
+1436 VVFDASTKVDG
-1447 DRIEISVNG
+1447 DRIEINVSG
-1456 NISNPEIRF
+1456 NVSNPEIRF
-1465 TSSSGKTREEII
+1465 SSSSGKTREEII
-1477 SLLAFNTVIGNSDKP
+1477 SLLALNTLVGNSGKP
-1492 GENKDNSADGVVVAG
+1492 GENGDNSVDGLVVAG

-1516 LFLSSVTGKIKDVL
+1516 LFLSSVTGKIKDAL
-1530 GISKF
+1530 GMSKF
-1535 NVSTNVDRSNK
+1535 AVSTNVDRSNK
-1546 TGEYSAATTLTLQN
+1546 TGEYSAATTLTLQD

-1565 RLFWN
+1565 KLFWN
-1570 ASVKFPYQTS
+1570 AAFKFPYQTS
-1580 KNDEKNPIGYNAWL
+1580 KSDEKNPIGYNAWL
-1594 SYGVSNGLD
+1594 SYSVSNGLD
-1603 LRIGGESLKR
+1603 LRAGGESFKR
-1613 SSSSTNMS
+1613 SSSSASMG
-1621 NGAKINYY
+1621 NGSRINYY

-1637 ADTFGDLLK
+1637 ADTFGDILK
-1646 KIFRKKKLDTLKK
+1646 KIFKKKKLDTLKK

>member
-49 AVKLI
+49 NVKLI
-54 GFSKIQIDNLKVKDL
+54 GFNKIQIDNLKVKDL
-69 KGNVVIDAKKTTA
+69 AGNVVIDAKKTTA

-106 RKNEDYNILHVI
+106 RKNEDFNIFHVI
-118 KTDPKK
+118 KKDPKK
-124 PKTFDPTSRIGK
+124 PKTFDTTSRIGK
-136 LHIHNTVLNYTDVT
+136 MHIHNSILNFTDTT
-150 YVKKIS
+150 YSKKIR
-156 KTLKKVN
+156 KTLKKVS
-163 GRLETSKSRGFSLVA
+163 GRLEVAKSRGFSLFA
-178 KGSGNKSQDGKTEVL
+178 KGSGNKNEDGTTEIL
-193 KIELKSLMKSKQ
+193 KVELKQLIKSKQ

-216 SDERR
+216 SDIRR
-221 KEFRLN
+221 KDARLN
-227 FGFENVG
+227 FGFENVR
-234 ITEELGQYVPLDMI
+234 ITEELGQYAQVDMI
-248 KVKGGTLTG
+248 KAKGGILTG
-257 VLKLEHDKIKKAMQV
+257 ALKMEQNKIEKKIHA
-272 LGSLKIKNGKLT
+272 LGSLKIKNGKLS
-284 YVDFDGDIEDV
+284 YVDFDGDIEGV
-295 NAVIDLKKDKI
+295 NAVVDMKKDKI

-321 TLAYFIQNQKLN
+321 TMAYFIQTQKMN
-333 LKLVTDKL
+333 LKLVADKL
-341 PFEQIAR
+341 PFDQVAR
-348 YKIIKGSKISAE
+348 YKIIKDAKIEAE
-360 GAVTGN
+360 GAVSGN
-366 LEVNVDTKNKKTA
+366 LELNVDTKSKKGT
-379 LTGKFSSDNINISN
+379 LDGKFSSDNIRISN
-393 YNFQN
+393 SDFQN
-398 IKTSMKIADEKLTL
+398 VKTNMKITNEKLTL
-412 TNTSFLFNEEF
+412 SDTSFIFNQEF
-423 SGFKVNEDVKVGKF
+423 SGFKVNEDVKIGKF
-437 EYNLKKKTGTGDYV
+437 VYDLKKKTGSGDYV
-451 LNNLDSDFD
+451 LNNLGSDFD

-484 LKGRYTVNPKA
+484 LRGNYTVNPKT
-495 QTVAVNARSNGYFTV
+495 QTAVVNARSRGYFNV
-510 NYSGKA
+510 NYGGKS

-521 DVDNLVVK
+521 DVDNLVAK
-529 FNSKNILR
+529 FNSKNVLR

-570 GTAGMKGGG
+570 GTAGMNGGG
-579 VLNISGTTTSNMKH
+579 VLNINGTTTSDMKH

-618 LDKAKLSAT
+618 LDKAKLPAT
-627 AEARINGVNN
+627 AEARVHGVNN

-650 EYLGK
+650 EYMGK
-655 YKNLHVNGKINDLT
+655 YKNLHANGKINDLA
-669 NLDITVNAKVKELQF
+669 NLDMTVNAKASELQF
-684 ENQRLRNVTANLGI
+684 ENQRLRNVTGNLEI
-698 KDNAVN
+698 KDNVVN

-711 NLNASGKYNIKSGK
+711 NLNASGKYDIKSGK
-725 IDINAGLK
+725 MDINARLK
-733 NYMFTN
+733 NYMFTD

-780 YEKLHANGK
+780 YEKLHVNGK
-789 INNLLNLD
+789 INNLSKLD

-816 VTANLGIKDNV
+816 VTANLEVKDNV
-827 VNIASIRNENLNA
+827 VNILSVKNENLNA
-840 SGKYNIKSGKMDINA
+840 SGNYNLKTGNMNINA
-855 ALKDYMLY
+855 GLKDYMLY

-877 DANLTGTVD
+877 DANLKGTVN
-886 KLSGS
+886 KLSGN
-891 IIMPSA
+891 ITIPSA
-897 PTTIKSTYVGDTSAS
+897 PTTIKSTYVGDTNAH

-921 FDDVTLRENKLN
+921 FDDVTLRDNRLS
-933 GTYDLKTGISDI
+933 GTYNLATGISDI
-945 ELSLNEPDIP
+945 GLALNEPDIP
-955 KLLDMKE
+955 KLLEMKD

-971 KLKGNLNNFNLEG
+971 NLKGDLNNFNLEG
-984 QLALNNMSLKS
+984 QIAFGNMSFKT

-1003 DIKYSNGT
+1003 DIKYSNGN

-1080 FYRGSFEKFITG
+1080 MYRGSFDKFISG
-1092 VKIKSDSVKLSGF
+1092 VKIKADSIKLSGF
-1105 PVKNVDIDLQADE
+1105 PVKNVDIDLQANE
-1118 KALNIGQFYLEY
+1118 KSLNIGQFYLEY
-1130 EKNPLLVNGYVQFI
+1130 ENNPLLLNGYVQFT

-1162 GINKDIE
+1162 GIDKNIA
-1169 QASGVANID
+1169 QAGGIANVD

-1188 HILLNNFNYKTKDK
+1188 HILLNNFNYKTKDQ
-1202 LTLIDNVN
+1202 LTLVDNVN
-1210 TDINLKNN
+1210 ANIDLKNS

-1245 PNDFMKTKRLELGKF
+1245 PADFMKTKRLELGKF
-1260 ELNANLKNVGL
+1260 ELNADLNNVGL

-1307 NFNSSNS
+1307 DFNSSKA
-1314 ENTEMENSEQQKK
+1314 NTTESQKAK
-1327 KEQDKTIVE
+1327 KEQDKSIVE

-1343 DKILKQYTVELNV
+1343 DKIMKQYTINIGV
-1356 QAGDNVKINIPNVSI
+1356 QAGNNVKINIPNVSL
-1371 VRNIK
+1371 VKNIK
-1376 GTVKGSSEITYAD
+1376 GTVKGSSEITYD
-1389 SQIGIDGE
+1389 DGQIGIDGE

-1414 EGAEIRFVPS
+1414 DGAEIRFVPS
-1424 INGLTASVSDPF
+1424 INGVTASVSDPF
-1436 VIFDASTVVNG
+1436 VVFDASTKVDG
-1447 DRIEISVNG
+1447 DRIEINVSG
-1456 NISNPEIRF
+1456 NVSNPEIRF
-1465 TSSSGKTREEII
+1465 SSSSGKTREEII
-1477 SLLAFNTVIGNSDKP
+1477 SMLALNTLVGNSGKP
-1492 GENKDNSADGVVVAG
+1492 GENGDNSVDGLVVAG

-1516 LFLSSVTGKIKDVL
+1516 LFLSSVTGKIKDAL
-1530 GISKF
+1530 GMSKF
-1535 NVSTNVDRSNK
+1535 AVSTNVDRSNK
-1546 TGEYSAATTLTLQN
+1546 TGEYSAATTLTLQD

-1565 RLFWN
+1565 KLFWN
-1570 ASVKFPYQTS
+1570 AAFKFPYQTS
-1580 KNDEKNPIGYNAWL
+1580 KSDEKNPIGYNAWL
-1594 SYGVSNGLD
+1594 SYSVSNGLD
-1603 LRIGGESLKR
+1603 LRAGGESLKR
-1613 SSSSTNMS
+1613 SSSSASMG
-1621 NGAKINYY
+1621 NGSRINYY

-1637 ADTFGDLLK
+1637 ADTFGDILK
-1646 KIFRKKKLDTLKK
+1646 KIFKKKKLDTLKK

>member
-49 AVKLI
+49 NVKLI
-54 GFSKIQIDNLKVKDL
+54 GFNKIQIDNLKVKDL
-69 KGNVVIDAKKTTA
+69 AGNVVIDAKKTTA

-106 RKNEDYNILHVI
+106 RKNEDFNIFHVI
-118 KTDPKK
+118 KKDPKK
-124 PKTFDPTSRIGK
+124 PKTFDTTSRIGK
-136 LHIHNTVLNYTDVT
+136 MHIHNSILNFTDTT
-150 YVKKIS
+150 YSKKIR
-156 KTLKKVN
+156 KTLKKVS
-163 GRLETSKSRGFSLVA
+163 GRLEVAKSRGFSLFA
-178 KGSGNKSQDGKTEVL
+178 KGSGNKNEDGTTEIL
-193 KIELKSLMKSKQ
+193 KVELKQLIKSKQ

-216 SDERR
+216 SDIR
-221 KEFRLN
+221 KKDARLN
-227 FGFENVG
+227 FGFENVR
-234 ITEELGQYVPLDMI
+234 ITEELGQYAQVDMI
-248 KVKGGTLTG
+248 KAKGGILTG
-257 VLKLEHDKIKKAMQV
+257 ALKMEQNKIEKKIHA
-272 LGSLKIKNGKLT
+272 LGSLKIKNGKLS
-284 YVDFDGDIEDV
+284 YVDFDGDIEGV
-295 NAVIDLKKDKI
+295 NAVVDMKKDKI

-321 TLAYFIQNQKLN
+321 TMAYFIQTQKMN
-333 LKLVTDKL
+333 LKLVADKL
-341 PFEQIAR
+341 PFDQVAR
-348 YKIIKGSKISAE
+348 YKIIKDAKIEAE
-360 GAVTGN
+360 GAVSGN
-366 LEVNVDTKNKKTA
+366 LELNIDTKSKKGT
-379 LTGKFSSDNINISN
+379 LDGKFSSDNIRISN
-393 YNFQN
+393 SDFQN
-398 IKTSMKIADEKLTL
+398 VKTNMKITNEKLTL
-412 TNTSFLFNEEF
+412 SDTSFIFNQEF
-423 SGFKVNEDVKVGKF
+423 SGFKVNEDVKIGKF
-437 EYNLKKKTGTGDYV
+437 VYDLKKKTGSGDYV
-451 LNNLDSDFD
+451 LNNLGSDFD

-484 LKGRYTVNPKA
+484 LRGNYTVNPKI
-495 QTVAVNARSNGYFTV
+495 QTAVVNARSRGYFNV
-510 NYSGKA
+510 NYGGKS

-521 DVDNLVVK
+521 DVDNLVAK
-529 FNSKNILR
+529 FNSKNVLR

-570 GTAGMKGGG
+570 GTAGMNGGG
-579 VLNISGTTTSNMKH
+579 VLNINGTTTSDMKH

-618 LDKAKLSAT
+618 LDKAKLPAT
-627 AEARINGVNN
+627 AEARVHGVNN

-650 EYLGK
+650 EYMGK
-655 YKNLHVNGKINDLT
+655 YKNLHANGKINDLA
-669 NLDITVNAKVKELQF
+669 NLDMTVNAKASELQF
-684 ENQRLRNVTANLGI
+684 ENQRLRNVTGNLEI
-698 KDNAVN
+698 KDNVVN

-711 NLNASGKYNIKSGK
+711 NLNASGRYDIKSGK
-725 IDINAGLK
+725 MDINARLK
-733 NYMFTN
+733 NYMFTD

-789 INNLLNLD
+789 INNLSKLD

-816 VTANLGIKDNV
+816 VTANLEVKDNV
-827 VNIASIRNENLNA
+827 VNILSIKNENLNA
-840 SGKYNIKSGKMDINA
+840 SGNYNLKTGNMNINA
-855 ALKDYMLY
+855 GLKDYMLY

-877 DANLTGTVD
+877 DANLKGTVN
-886 KLSGS
+886 KLSGN
-891 IIMPSA
+891 ITIPSA
-897 PTTIKSTYVGDTSAS
+897 PTTIKSTYIGDTNAH

-921 FDDVTLRENKLN
+921 FDDVTLRDNRLS
-933 GTYDLKTGISDI
+933 GTYNLATGISDI
-945 ELSLNEPDIP
+945 GLALNEPDIP
-955 KLLDMKE
+955 KLLEMKD

-971 KLKGNLNNFNLEG
+971 NLKGDLNNFNLEG
-984 QLALNNMSLKS
+984 QIAFGNMSFKT

-1003 DIKYSNGT
+1003 DIKYSNGN

-1080 FYRGSFEKFITG
+1080 MYRGSFDKFISG
-1092 VKIKSDSVKLSGF
+1092 VKIKADSIKLSGF
-1105 PVKNVDIDLQADE
+1105 PVKNVDIDLQANE
-1118 KALNIGQFYLEY
+1118 KSLNIGQFYLEY
-1130 EKNPLLVNGYVQFI
+1130 ENNPLLLNGYVQFT

-1162 GINKDIE
+1162 GIDKNIA
-1169 QASGVANID
+1169 QAGGIANVD

-1188 HILLNNFNYKTKDK
+1188 HILLNNFNYKTKDQ

-1210 TDINLKNN
+1210 ANIDLKNS

-1245 PNDFMKTKRLELGKF
+1245 PADFMKTKRLELGKF
-1260 ELNANLKNVGL
+1260 ELNADLNNVGL

-1307 NFNSSNS
+1307 DFNSSKA
-1314 ENTEMENSEQQKK
+1314 NTTESQKAK
-1327 KEQDKTIVE
+1327 KEQDKSIVE

-1343 DKILKQYTVELNV
+1343 DKIMKQYTINIGV
-1356 QAGDNVKINIPNVSI
+1356 QAGNNVKINIPNVSL
-1371 VRNIK
+1371 VKNIK
-1376 GTVKGSSEITYAD
+1376 GTVKGSSEITYD
-1389 SQIGIDGE
+1389 DGQIGIDGE

-1414 EGAEIRFVPS
+1414 DGAEIRFVPS
-1424 INGLTASVSDPF
+1424 INGVTASVSDPF
-1436 VIFDASTVVNG
+1436 VVFDASTKVDG
-1447 DRIEISVNG
+1447 DRIEINVSG
-1456 NISNPEIRF
+1456 NVSNPEIRF
-1465 TSSSGKTREEII
+1465 SSSSGKTREEII
-1477 SLLAFNTVIGNSDKP
+1477 SLLALNTLVGNSGKP
-1492 GENKDNSADGVVVAG
+1492 GENGDNSVDGLVVAG

-1516 LFLSSVTGKIKDVL
+1516 LFLSSVTGKIKDAL
-1530 GISKF
+1530 GMSKF
-1535 NVSTNVDRSNK
+1535 AVSTNVDRSNK
-1546 TGEYSAATTLTLQN
+1546 TGEYSAATTLTLQD

-1565 RLFWN
+1565 KLFWN
-1570 ASVKFPYQTS
+1570 AAFKFPYQTS
-1580 KNDEKNPIGYNAWL
+1580 KSDEKNPIGYNAWL
-1594 SYGVSNGLD
+1594 SYSVSNGLD
-1603 LRIGGESLKR
+1603 LKAGGESFKR
-1613 SSSSTNMS
+1613 SSSSASMG
-1621 NGAKINYY
+1621 NGSRINYY

-1637 ADTFGDLLK
+1637 ADTFGDILK
-1646 KIFRKKKLDTLKK
+1646 KIFKKKKLDTLKK

>member
-49 AVKLI
+49 NVKLI
-54 GFSKIQIDNLKVKDL
+54 GFNKIQIDNLKVKDL
-69 KGNVVIDAKKTTA
+69 AGNVVIDAKKTTA

-106 RKNEDYNILHVI
+106 RKNEDFNIFHVI
-118 KTDPKK
+118 KKDPKK
-124 PKTFDPTSRIGK
+124 PKTFDTTSRIGK
-136 LHIHNTVLNYTDVT
+136 MHIHNSILNFTDTT
-150 YVKKIS
+150 YSKKIR
-156 KTLKKVN
+156 KTLKKVS
-163 GRLETSKSRGFSLVA
+163 GRLEVAKSRGFSLFA
-178 KGSGNKSQDGKTEVL
+178 KGSGNKNEDGTTEIL
-193 KIELKSLMKSKQ
+193 KVELKQLIKSKQ

-216 SDERR
+216 SDIRR
-221 KEFRLN
+221 KDARLN
-227 FGFENVG
+227 FGFENVR
-234 ITEELGQYVPLDMI
+234 ITEELGQYAQVDMI
-248 KVKGGTLTG
+248 KAKGGILTG
-257 VLKLEHDKIKKAMQV
+257 ALKMEQNKIEKKIHA
-272 LGSLKIKNGKLT
+272 LGSLKIKNGKLS
-284 YVDFDGDIEDV
+284 YVDFDGDIEGV
-295 NAVIDLKKDKI
+295 NAVVDMKKDKI

-321 TLAYFIQNQKLN
+321 TMAYFIQTQKMN
-333 LKLVTDKL
+333 LKLVADKL
-341 PFEQIAR
+341 PFDQVAR
-348 YKIIKGSKISAE
+348 YKIIKDAKIEAE
-360 GAVTGN
+360 GAVSGN
-366 LEVNVDTKNKKTA
+366 LELNIDTKSKKGT
-379 LTGKFSSDNINISN
+379 LDGKFSSDNIRISN
-393 YNFQN
+393 SDFQN
-398 IKTSMKIADEKLTL
+398 VKTNMKITNEKLTL
-412 TNTSFLFNEEF
+412 SDTSFIFNQEF
-423 SGFKVNEDVKVGKF
+423 SGFKVNEDVKIGKF
-437 EYNLKKKTGTGDYV
+437 VYDLKKKTGSGDYV
-451 LNNLDSDFD
+451 LNNLGSDFD

-484 LKGRYTVNPKA
+484 LRGNYTVNPKT
-495 QTVAVNARSNGYFTV
+495 QTAVVNARSRGYFNV
-510 NYSGKA
+510 NYGGKS

-521 DVDNLVVK
+521 DVDNLVAK
-529 FNSKNILR
+529 FNSKNVLR

-570 GTAGMKGGG
+570 GTAGMNGGG
-579 VLNISGTTTSNMKH
+579 VLNINGTTTSDMKH

-618 LDKAKLSAT
+618 LDKAKLPAT
-627 AEARINGVNN
+627 AEARVHGVNN

-650 EYLGK
+650 EYMGK
-655 YKNLHVNGKINDLT
+655 YKNLHANGKINDLA
-669 NLDITVNAKVKELQF
+669 NLDMTVNAKASELQF
-684 ENQRLRNVTANLGI
+684 ENQRLRNVTGNLEI
-698 KDNAVN
+698 KDNVVN

-711 NLNASGKYNIKSGK
+711 NLNASGRYDIKSGK
-725 IDINAGLK
+725 MDINARLK
-733 NYMFTN
+733 NYMFTD

-789 INNLLNLD
+789 INNLSKLD
-797 LTANAK
+797 LTVNAK

-816 VTANLGIKDNV
+816 VTANLEVKDNV
-827 VNIASIRNENLNA
+827 VNILSIKNENLNA
-840 SGKYNIKSGKMDINA
+840 SGNYNLKTGNMNINA
-855 ALKDYMLY
+855 GLKDYMLY

-877 DANLTGTVD
+877 DANLKGTVN
-886 KLSGS
+886 KLSGN
-891 IIMPSA
+891 ITIPSA
-897 PTTIKSTYVGDTSAS
+897 PTTIKSTYVGDTNAH

-921 FDDVTLRENKLN
+921 FDDVTLRDNRLS
-933 GTYDLKTGISDI
+933 GTYNLVTGISDI
-945 ELSLNEPDIP
+945 GLALNEPDIP
-955 KLLDMKE
+955 KLLEMKD

-971 KLKGNLNNFNLEG
+971 NLKGDLNNFNLEG
-984 QLALNNMSLKS
+984 QIAFGNMSFKT

-1003 DIKYSNGT
+1003 DIKYSNGN

-1080 FYRGSFEKFITG
+1080 MYRGSFDKFISG
-1092 VKIKSDSVKLSGF
+1092 VKIKADSIKLSGF
-1105 PVKNVDIDLQADE
+1105 PVKNVDIDLQANE
-1118 KALNIGQFYLEY
+1118 KSLNIGQFYLEY
-1130 EKNPLLVNGYVQFI
+1130 ENNPLLLNGYVQFT

-1162 GINKDIE
+1162 GIDKNIA
-1169 QASGVANID
+1169 QAGGIANVD

-1188 HILLNNFNYKTKDK
+1188 HILLNNFNYKTKDQ
-1202 LTLIDNVN
+1202 LTLVDNVN
-1210 TDINLKNN
+1210 ANIDLKNS

-1245 PNDFMKTKRLELGKF
+1245 PADFMKTKRLELGKF
-1260 ELNANLKNVGL
+1260 ELNADLNNVGL

-1307 NFNSSNS
+1307 DFNSSKA
-1314 ENTEMENSEQQKK
+1314 NTTESQKAK
-1327 KEQDKTIVE
+1327 KEQDKSIVE

-1343 DKILKQYTVELNV
+1343 DKIMKQYTINIGV
-1356 QAGDNVKINIPNVSI
+1356 QAGNNVKINIPNVSL
-1371 VRNIK
+1371 VKNIK
-1376 GTVKGSSEITYAD
+1376 GTVKGSSEITYD
-1389 SQIGIDGE
+1389 DGQIGIDGE

-1414 EGAEIRFVPS
+1414 DGAEIRFVPS
-1424 INGLTASVSDPF
+1424 INGVTASVSDPF
-1436 VIFDASTVVNG
+1436 VVFDASTKVDG
-1447 DRIEISVNG
+1447 DRIEINVSG
-1456 NISNPEIRF
+1456 NVSNPEIRF
-1465 TSSSGKTREEII
+1465 SSSSGKTREEII
-1477 SLLAFNTVIGNSDKP
+1477 SMLALNTLVGNSGKP
-1492 GENKDNSADGVVVAG
+1492 GENGDNSVDGLVVAG

-1516 LFLSSVTGKIKDVL
+1516 LFLSSVTGKIKDAL
-1530 GISKF
+1530 GMSKF
-1535 NVSTNVDRSNK
+1535 AVSTNVDRSNK
-1546 TGEYSAATTLTLQN
+1546 TGEYSATTTLTLQD

-1565 RLFWN
+1565 KLFWN
-1570 ASVKFPYQTS
+1570 AAFKFPYQTS
-1580 KNDEKNPIGYNAWL
+1580 KSDEKNPIGYNAWL
-1594 SYGVSNGLD
+1594 SYSVSNGLD
-1603 LRIGGESLKR
+1603 LRAGGESFKR
-1613 SSSSTNMS
+1613 SSSSASMG
-1621 NGAKINYY
+1621 NGSRINYY

-1637 ADTFGDLLK
+1637 ADTFGDILK
-1646 KIFRKKKLDTLKK
+1646 KIFKKKKLDTLKK

>member
-49 AVKLI
+49 NVKLI
-54 GFSKIQIDNLKVKDL
+54 GFNKIQIDNLKVKDL
-69 KGNVVIDAKKTTA
+69 AGNVVIDAKKTTA

-106 RKNEDYNILHVI
+106 RKNEDFNIFHVI
-118 KTDPKK
+118 KKDPKK
-124 PKTFDPTSRIGK
+124 PKTFDTTSRIGK
-136 LHIHNTVLNYTDVT
+136 MHIHNSILNFTDTT
-150 YVKKIS
+150 YSKKIR
-156 KTLKKVN
+156 KTLKKVS
-163 GRLETSKSRGFSLVA
+163 GRLEVAKSRGFSLFA
-178 KGSGNKSQDGKTEVL
+178 KGSGNKNEDGTTEIL
-193 KIELKSLMKSKQ
+193 KVELKQLIKSKQ

-216 SDERR
+216 SDIRR
-221 KEFRLN
+221 KDARLN
-227 FGFENVG
+227 FGFENVR
-234 ITEELGQYVPLDMI
+234 ITEELGQYAQVDMI
-248 KVKGGTLTG
+248 KAKGGILTG
-257 VLKLEHDKIKKAMQV
+257 ALKMEQNKIEKKIHA
-272 LGSLKIKNGKLT
+272 LGSLKIKNGKLS
-284 YVDFDGDIEDV
+284 YVDFDGDIEGV
-295 NAVIDLKKDKI
+295 NAVVDMKKDKI

-321 TLAYFIQNQKLN
+321 TMAYFIQTQKMN
-333 LKLVTDKL
+333 LKLVADKL
-341 PFEQIAR
+341 PFDQVAR
-348 YKIIKGSKISAE
+348 YKIIKDAKIEAE
-360 GAVTGN
+360 GAVSGN
-366 LEVNVDTKNKKTA
+366 LELNIDTKSKKGT
-379 LTGKFSSDNINISN
+379 LDGKFSSDNIRISN
-393 YNFQN
+393 SDFQN
-398 IKTSMKIADEKLTL
+398 VKTNMKITNEKLTL
-412 TNTSFLFNEEF
+412 SDTSFIFNQEF
-423 SGFKVNEDVKVGKF
+423 SGFKVNEDVKIGKF
-437 EYNLKKKTGTGDYV
+437 VYDLKKKTGSGDYV
-451 LNNLDSDFD
+451 LNNLGSDFD

-484 LKGRYTVNPKA
+484 LRGNYTVNPKT
-495 QTVAVNARSNGYFTV
+495 QTAVVNARSRGYFNV
-510 NYSGKA
+510 NYGGKS

-521 DVDNLVVK
+521 DVDNLVAK
-529 FNSKNILR
+529 FNSKNVLR

-570 GTAGMKGGG
+570 GTAGMNGGG
-579 VLNISGTTTSNMKH
+579 VLNINGTTTSDMKH

-618 LDKAKLSAT
+618 LDKAKLPAT
-627 AEARINGVNN
+627 AEARVHGVNN

-650 EYLGK
+650 EYMGK
-655 YKNLHVNGKINDLT
+655 YKNLHANGKINDLA
-669 NLDITVNAKVKELQF
+669 NLDMTVNAKASELQF
-684 ENQRLRNVTANLGI
+684 ENQRLRNVTGNLEI
-698 KDNAVN
+698 KDNVVN
-704 IASIRNE
+704 IASIRSE
-711 NLNASGKYNIKSGK
+711 NLNASGRYDIKSGK
-725 IDINAGLK
+725 MDINARLK
-733 NYMFTN
+733 NYMFTD

-789 INNLLNLD
+789 INNLSKLD

-816 VTANLGIKDNV
+816 VTANLELKDNV
-827 VNIASIRNENLNA
+827 VNILSIKNENLNA
-840 SGKYNIKSGKMDINA
+840 SGNYNLKTGNMNINA
-855 ALKDYMLY
+855 GLKDYMLY

-877 DANLTGTVD
+877 DANLKGTVN
-886 KLSGS
+886 KLSGN
-891 IIMPSA
+891 ITIPSA
-897 PTTIKSTYVGDTSAS
+897 PTTIKSTYVGDTNAH

-921 FDDVTLRENKLN
+921 FDDVTLRDNRLS
-933 GTYDLKTGISDI
+933 GTYNLATGISDI
-945 ELSLNEPDIP
+945 GLALNEPDIP
-955 KLLDMKE
+955 KLLEMKD

-971 KLKGNLNNFNLEG
+971 NLKGDLNNFNLEG
-984 QLALNNMSLKS
+984 QIAFGNMSFKT

-1003 DIKYSNGT
+1003 DIKYSNGN

-1080 FYRGSFEKFITG
+1080 MYRGSFDKFISG
-1092 VKIKSDSVKLSGF
+1092 VKIKADSIKLSGF
-1105 PVKNVDIDLQADE
+1105 PVKNVDIDLQANE
-1118 KALNIGQFYLEY
+1118 KSLNIGQFYLEY
-1130 EKNPLLVNGYVQFI
+1130 ENNPLLLNGYVQFT

-1162 GINKDIE
+1162 GIDKNIA
-1169 QASGVANID
+1169 QAGGIANVD

-1188 HILLNNFNYKTKDK
+1188 HILLNNFNYKTKDQ
-1202 LTLIDNVN
+1202 LTLVDNVN
-1210 TDINLKNN
+1210 ANIDLKNS

-1245 PNDFMKTKRLELGKF
+1245 PADFMKTKRLELGKF
-1260 ELNANLKNVGL
+1260 ELNADLNNVGL

-1307 NFNSSNS
+1307 DFNSSKA
-1314 ENTEMENSEQQKK
+1314 NTTESQKAK
-1327 KEQDKTIVE
+1327 KEQDKSIVE

-1343 DKILKQYTVELNV
+1343 DKIMKQYTINIGV
-1356 QAGDNVKINIPNVSI
+1356 QAGNNVKINIPNVSL
-1371 VRNIK
+1371 VKNIK
-1376 GTVKGSSEITYAD
+1376 GTVKGSSEITYD
-1389 SQIGIDGE
+1389 DGQIGIDGE

-1414 EGAEIRFVPS
+1414 DGAEIRFVPS
-1424 INGLTASVSDPF
+1424 INGVTASVSDPF
-1436 VIFDASTVVNG
+1436 VVFDASTKVDG
-1447 DRIEISVNG
+1447 DRIEINVSG
-1456 NISNPEIRF
+1456 NVSNPEIRF
-1465 TSSSGKTREEII
+1465 SSSSGKTREEII
-1477 SLLAFNTVIGNSDKP
+1477 SMLALNTLVGNSGKP
-1492 GENKDNSADGVVVAG
+1492 GENGDNSVDGLVVAG

-1516 LFLSSVTGKIKDVL
+1516 LFLSSVTGKIKDAL
-1530 GISKF
+1530 GMSKF
-1535 NVSTNVDRSNK
+1535 AVSTNVDRSNK
-1546 TGEYSAATTLTLQN
+1546 TGEYSATTTLTLQD

-1565 RLFWN
+1565 KLFWN
-1570 ASVKFPYQTS
+1570 AAFKFPYQTS
-1580 KNDEKNPIGYNAWL
+1580 KSDEKNPIGYNAWL
-1594 SYGVSNGLD
+1594 SYSVSNGLD
-1603 LRIGGESLKR
+1603 LRAGGESFKR
-1613 SSSSTNMS
+1613 SSSSASMG
-1621 NGAKINYY
+1621 NGSRINYY

-1637 ADTFGDLLK
+1637 ADTFGDILK
-1646 KIFRKKKLDTLKK
+1646 KIFKKKKLDTLKK

>member
-49 AVKLI
+49 NVKLI
-54 GFSKIQIDNLKVKDL
+54 GFNKIQIDNLKVKDL
-69 KGNVVIDAKKTTA
+69 AGNVVIDAKKTTA

-106 RKNEDYNILHVI
+106 RKNEDFNIFHVI
-118 KTDPKK
+118 KKDPKK
-124 PKTFDPTSRIGK
+124 PKTFDTTSRIGK
-136 LHIHNTVLNYTDVT
+136 MHIHNSILNFTDTT
-150 YVKKIS
+150 YSKKIR
-156 KTLKKVN
+156 KTLKKVS
-163 GRLETSKSRGFSLVA
+163 GRLEVAKSRGFSLFA
-178 KGSGNKSQDGKTEVL
+178 KGSGNKNEDGTTEIL
-193 KIELKSLMKSKQ
+193 KVELKQLIKSKQ

-216 SDERR
+216 SDIRR
-221 KEFRLN
+221 KDARLN
-227 FGFENVG
+227 FGFENVR
-234 ITEELGQYVPLDMI
+234 ITEELGQYAQVDMI
-248 KVKGGTLTG
+248 KAKGGILTG
-257 VLKLEHDKIKKAMQV
+257 ALKMEQNKIEKKIHA
-272 LGSLKIKNGKLT
+272 LGSLKIKNGKLS
-284 YVDFDGDIEDV
+284 YVDFDGDIEGV
-295 NAVIDLKKDKI
+295 NAVVDMKKDKI

-321 TLAYFIQNQKLN
+321 TMAYFIQTQKMN
-333 LKLVTDKL
+333 LKLVADKL
-341 PFEQIAR
+341 PFDQVAR
-348 YKIIKGSKISAE
+348 YKIIKDAKIEAE
-360 GAVTGN
+360 GAVSGN
-366 LEVNVDTKNKKTA
+366 LELNIDTKSKKGT
-379 LTGKFSSDNINISN
+379 LDGKFSSDNIRISN
-393 YNFQN
+393 SDFQN
-398 IKTSMKIADEKLTL
+398 VKTNMKITNEKLTL
-412 TNTSFLFNEEF
+412 SDTSFIFNQEF

-437 EYNLKKKTGTGDYV
+437 VYDLKKKTGSGDYV
-451 LNNLDSDFD
+451 LNNLGSDFD

-484 LKGRYTVNPKA
+484 LRGNYTVNPKT
-495 QTVAVNARSNGYFTV
+495 QTAVVNARSRGYFNV
-510 NYSGKA
+510 NYGGKS

-521 DVDNLVVK
+521 DVDNLVAK
-529 FNSKNILR
+529 FNSKNVLR

-570 GTAGMKGGG
+570 GTAGMNGGG
-579 VLNISGTTTSNMKH
+579 VLNINGTTTSDMKH

-618 LDKAKLSAT
+618 LDKAKLPAT
-627 AEARINGVNN
+627 AEARVHGVNN

-650 EYLGK
+650 EYMGK
-655 YKNLHVNGKINDLT
+655 YKNLHANGKINDLA
-669 NLDITVNAKVKELQF
+669 NLDMTVNAKASELQF
-684 ENQRLRNVTANLGI
+684 ENQRLRNVTGNLEI

-704 IASIRNE
+704 IASIRSE
-711 NLNASGKYNIKSGK
+711 NLHASGRYDIKSGK
-725 IDINAGLK
+725 MDINARLK
-733 NYMFTN
+733 NYMFTD

-789 INNLLNLD
+789 INNLSKLD

-816 VTANLGIKDNV
+816 VTANLEVKDNV
-827 VNIASIRNENLNA
+827 VNILSIKNENLNA
-840 SGKYNIKSGKMDINA
+840 SGNYNLKTGNMNINA
-855 ALKDYMLY
+855 GLKDYMLY

-877 DANLTGTVD
+877 DANLKGTVN
-886 KLSGS
+886 KLSGN
-891 IIMPSA
+891 ITIPSA
-897 PTTIKSTYVGDTSAS
+897 PTTIKSTYVGDTNAH

-921 FDDVTLRENKLN
+921 FDDVTLRDNRLS
-933 GTYDLKTGISDI
+933 GTYNLATGISDI
-945 ELSLNEPDIP
+945 GLALNEPDIP
-955 KLLDMKE
+955 KLLEMKD

-971 KLKGNLNNFNLEG
+971 NLKGDLNNFNLEG
-984 QLALNNMSLKS
+984 QIAFGNMSFKT

-1003 DIKYSNGT
+1003 DIKYSNGN

-1080 FYRGSFEKFITG
+1080 MYRGSFDKFISG
-1092 VKIKSDSVKLSGF
+1092 VKIKADSIKLSGF
-1105 PVKNVDIDLQADE
+1105 PVKNVDIDLQANE
-1118 KALNIGQFYLEY
+1118 KSLNIGQFYLEY
-1130 EKNPLLVNGYVQFI
+1130 ENNPLLLNGYVQFT

-1162 GINKDIE
+1162 GIDKNIA
-1169 QASGVANID
+1169 QAGGIANVD

-1188 HILLNNFNYKTKDK
+1188 HILLNNFNYKTKDQ
-1202 LTLIDNVN
+1202 LTLVDNVN
-1210 TDINLKNN
+1210 ANIDLKNS

-1245 PNDFMKTKRLELGKF
+1245 PADFMKTKRLELGKF
-1260 ELNANLKNVGL
+1260 ELNADLNNVGL

-1307 NFNSSNS
+1307 DFNSSKA
-1314 ENTEMENSEQQKK
+1314 NTTESQKAK
-1327 KEQDKTIVE
+1327 KEQDKSIVE

-1343 DKILKQYTVELNV
+1343 DKIMKQYTINIGV
-1356 QAGDNVKINIPNVSI
+1356 QAGNNVKINIPNVSL
-1371 VRNIK
+1371 VKNIK
-1376 GTVKGSSEITYAD
+1376 GTVKGSSEITYD
-1389 SQIGIDGE
+1389 DGQIGIDGE

-1414 EGAEIRFVPS
+1414 DGAEIRFVPS
-1424 INGLTASVSDPF
+1424 INGVTASVSDPF
-1436 VIFDASTVVNG
+1436 VVFDASTKVDG
-1447 DRIEISVNG
+1447 DRIEINVSG
-1456 NISNPEIRF
+1456 NVSNPEIRF
-1465 TSSSGKTREEII
+1465 SSSSGKTREEII
-1477 SLLAFNTVIGNSDKP
+1477 SMLALNTLVGNSGKP
-1492 GENKDNSADGVVVAG
+1492 GENGDNSVDGLVVAG

-1516 LFLSSVTGKIKDVL
+1516 LFLSSVTGKIKDAL
-1530 GISKF
+1530 GMSKF
-1535 NVSTNVDRSNK
+1535 AVSTNVDRSNK
-1546 TGEYSAATTLTLQN
+1546 TGEYSAATTLTLQD

-1565 RLFWN
+1565 KLFWN
-1570 ASVKFPYQTS
+1570 AAFKFPYQTS
-1580 KNDEKNPIGYNAWL
+1580 KSDEKNPIGYNAWL
-1594 SYGVSNGLD
+1594 SYSVSNGLD
-1603 LRIGGESLKR
+1603 LRAGGESFKR
-1613 SSSSTNMS
+1613 SSSSASMG
-1621 NGAKINYY
+1621 NGSRINYY

-1637 ADTFGDLLK
+1637 ADTFGDILK
-1646 KIFRKKKLDTLKK
+1646 KIFKKKKLDTLKK

>member
-1 MKYIKRSLIVFIF
+1 
-14 LLMSLFAL
+14 MSLFAL

-49 AVKLI
+49 NVKLI
-54 GFSKIQIDNLKVKDL
+54 GFNKIQIDNLKVKDL
-69 KGNVVIDAKKTTA
+69 AGNVVIDAKKTTA

-106 RKNEDYNILHVI
+106 RKNEDFNIFHVI
-118 KTDPKK
+118 KKDPKK
-124 PKTFDPTSRIGK
+124 PKTFDTTSRIGK
-136 LHIHNTVLNYTDVT
+136 MHIHNSILNFTDTT
-150 YVKKIS
+150 YSKKIR
-156 KTLKKVN
+156 KTLKKVS
-163 GRLETSKSRGFSLVA
+163 GRLEVAKSRGFSLFA
-178 KGSGNKSQDGKTEVL
+178 KGSGNKNEDGTTEIL
-193 KIELKSLMKSKQ
+193 KVELKQLIKSKQ

-216 SDERR
+216 SDIRR
-221 KEFRLN
+221 KDARLN
-227 FGFENVG
+227 FGFENVR
-234 ITEELGQYVPLDMI
+234 ITEELGQYAQVDMI
-248 KVKGGTLTG
+248 KAKGGILTG
-257 VLKLEHDKIKKAMQV
+257 ALKMEQNKIEKKIHA
-272 LGSLKIKNGKLT
+272 LGSLKIKNGKLS
-284 YVDFDGDIEDV
+284 YVDFDGDIEGV
-295 NAVIDLKKDKI
+295 NAVVDMKKDKI

-321 TLAYFIQNQKLN
+321 TMAYFIQTQKMN
-333 LKLVTDKL
+333 LKLVADKL
-341 PFEQIAR
+341 PFDQVAR
-348 YKIIKGSKISAE
+348 YKIIKDAKIEAE
-360 GAVTGN
+360 GAVSGN
-366 LEVNVDTKNKKTA
+366 LELNIDTKSKKGT
-379 LTGKFSSDNINISN
+379 LDGKFSSDNIRISN
-393 YNFQN
+393 SDFQN
-398 IKTSMKIADEKLTL
+398 VKTNMKITNEKLTL
-412 TNTSFLFNEEF
+412 SDTSFIFNQEF
-423 SGFKVNEDVKVGKF
+423 SGFKVNEDVKIGKF
-437 EYNLKKKTGTGDYV
+437 VYDLKKKTGSGDYV
-451 LNNLDSDFD
+451 LNNLGSDFD

-484 LKGRYTVNPKA
+484 LRGNYTVNPKT
-495 QTVAVNARSNGYFTV
+495 QTAVVNARSRGYFNV
-510 NYSGKA
+510 NYGGKS

-521 DVDNLVVK
+521 DVDNLVAK
-529 FNSKNILR
+529 FNSKNVLR

-570 GTAGMKGGG
+570 GTAGMNGGG
-579 VLNISGTTTSNMKH
+579 VLNINGTTTSDMKH

-618 LDKAKLSAT
+618 LDKAKLPAT
-627 AEARINGVNN
+627 AEARVHGVNN

-650 EYLGK
+650 EYMGK
-655 YKNLHVNGKINDLT
+655 YKNLHANGKINDLA
-669 NLDITVNAKVKELQF
+669 NLDMTVNAKASELQF
-684 ENQRLRNVTANLGI
+684 ENQRLRNVTGNLEI
-698 KDNAVN
+698 KDNVVN

-711 NLNASGKYNIKSGK
+711 NLNASGKYDIKSGK
-725 IDINAGLK
+725 IDINARLK
-733 NYMFTN
+733 NYMFTD

-746 NVKIGTLNANLT
+746 NVKIETLNANLT

-789 INNLLNLD
+789 INNLLKLD

-816 VTANLGIKDNV
+816 VTANLEVKDNV
-827 VNIASIRNENLNA
+827 VNILSIKNENLNA
-840 SGKYNIKSGKMDINA
+840 SGNYNLKTGNMNINA
-855 ALKDYMLY
+855 GLKDYMLY

-877 DANLTGTVD
+877 DANLKGTVN
-886 KLSGS
+886 KLSGN
-891 IIMPSA
+891 ITIPSA
-897 PTTIKSTYVGDTSAS
+897 PTTIKSTYVGDTNAH

-921 FDDVTLRENKLN
+921 FDDVTLRDNRLS
-933 GTYDLKTGISDI
+933 GTYNLATGISDI
-945 ELSLNEPDIP
+945 GLALNEPDIP
-955 KLLDMKE
+955 KLLEMKD

-971 KLKGNLNNFNLEG
+971 NLKGDLNNFNLEG
-984 QLALNNMSLKS
+984 QITFGNMSFKT

-1003 DIKYSNGT
+1003 DIKYSNGN

-1080 FYRGSFEKFITG
+1080 MYRGSFDKFISG
-1092 VKIKSDSVKLSGF
+1092 VKIKADSIKLSGF
-1105 PVKNVDIDLQADE
+1105 PVKNVDIDLQANE
-1118 KALNIGQFYLEY
+1118 KSLNIGQFYLEY
-1130 EKNPLLVNGYVQFI
+1130 ENNPLLLNGYVQFT

-1162 GINKDIE
+1162 GIDKNIE
-1169 QASGVANID
+1169 QAGGIANVD

-1188 HILLNNFNYKTKDK
+1188 HILLNNFNYKTKDQ
-1202 LTLIDNVN
+1202 LTLVDNVN
-1210 TDINLKNN
+1210 ANIDLKNS

-1245 PNDFMKTKRLELGKF
+1245 PADFMKTKRLELGKF
-1260 ELNANLKNVGL
+1260 ELNADLNNVGL

-1307 NFNSSNS
+1307 DFNSSKA
-1314 ENTEMENSEQQKK
+1314 NTTESQKAK
-1327 KEQDKTIVE
+1327 KEQDKSIVE

-1343 DKILKQYTVELNV
+1343 DKIMKQYTINIGV
-1356 QAGDNVKINIPNVSI
+1356 QAGNNVKINIPNVSL
-1371 VRNIK
+1371 VKNIK
-1376 GTVKGSSEITYAD
+1376 GTVKGSSEITYD
-1389 SQIGIDGE
+1389 DGQIGIDGE

-1414 EGAEIRFVPS
+1414 DGAEIRFVPS
-1424 INGLTASVSDPF
+1424 INGVTASVSDPF
-1436 VIFDASTVVNG
+1436 VVFDASTKVDG
-1447 DRIEISVNG
+1447 DRIEINVSG
-1456 NISNPEIRF
+1456 NVSNPEIRF
-1465 TSSSGKTREEII
+1465 SSSSGKTREEII
-1477 SLLAFNTVIGNSDKP
+1477 SLLALNTLVGNSGKP
-1492 GENKDNSADGVVVAG
+1492 GENGDNSVDGLVVAG

-1516 LFLSSVTGKIKDVL
+1516 LFLSSVTGKIKDAL
-1530 GISKF
+1530 GMSKF
-1535 NVSTNVDRSNK
+1535 AVSTNVDRSNK
-1546 TGEYSAATTLTLQN
+1546 TGEYSAATTLTLQD

-1565 RLFWN
+1565 KLFWN
-1570 ASVKFPYQTS
+1570 AAFKFPYQTS
-1580 KNDEKNPIGYNAWL
+1580 KSDEKNPIGYNAWL
-1594 SYGVSNGLD
+1594 SYSVSNGLD
-1603 LRIGGESLKR
+1603 LRAGGESFKR
-1613 SSSSTNMS
+1613 SSSSASMG
-1621 NGAKINYY
+1621 NGSRINYY

-1637 ADTFGDLLK
+1637 ADTFGDILK
-1646 KIFRKKKLDTLKK
+1646 KIFKKKKLDTLKK

>member
-49 AVKLI
+49 NVKLI
-54 GFSKIQIDNLKVKDL
+54 GFNKIQIDNLKVKDL
-69 KGNVVIDAKKTTA
+69 AGNVVIDAKKTTA

-106 RKNEDYNILHVI
+106 RKNEDFNIFHVI
-118 KTDPKK
+118 KKDPKK
-124 PKTFDPTSRIGK
+124 PKTFDTTSRIGK
-136 LHIHNTVLNYTDVT
+136 MHIHNSILNFTDTT
-150 YVKKIS
+150 YSKKIR
-156 KTLKKVN
+156 KTLKKVS
-163 GRLETSKSRGFSLVA
+163 GRLEVAKSRGFSLFA
-178 KGSGNKSQDGKTEVL
+178 KGSGNKNEDGTTEIL
-193 KIELKSLMKSKQ
+193 KVELKQLIKSKQ

-216 SDERR
+216 SDIRR
-221 KEFRLN
+221 KDARLN
-227 FGFENVG
+227 FGFENVR
-234 ITEELGQYVPLDMI
+234 ITEELGQYAQVDMI
-248 KVKGGTLTG
+248 KAKGGILTG
-257 VLKLEHDKIKKAMQV
+257 ALKMEQNKIEKKIHA
-272 LGSLKIKNGKLT
+272 LGSLKIKNGKLS
-284 YVDFDGDIEDV
+284 YVDFDGDIEGV
-295 NAVIDLKKDKI
+295 NAVVDMKKDKI

-321 TLAYFIQNQKLN
+321 TMAYFIQTQKMN
-333 LKLVTDKL
+333 LKLVADKL
-341 PFEQIAR
+341 PFDQVAR
-348 YKIIKGSKISAE
+348 YKIIKDAKIEAE
-360 GAVTGN
+360 GAVSGN
-366 LEVNVDTKNKKTA
+366 LELNIDTKSKKGT
-379 LTGKFSSDNINISN
+379 LDGKFSSDNIRISN
-393 YNFQN
+393 SDFQN
-398 IKTSMKIADEKLTL
+398 VKTNMKITNEKLTL
-412 TNTSFLFNEEF
+412 SDTSFIFNQEF
-423 SGFKVNEDVKVGKF
+423 SGFKVNEDVKIGKF
-437 EYNLKKKTGTGDYV
+437 VYDLKKKTGSGDYV
-451 LNNLDSDFD
+451 LNNLGSDFD

-484 LKGRYTVNPKA
+484 LRGNYTVNPKT
-495 QTVAVNARSNGYFTV
+495 QTVVVNTRSRGYFNV
-510 NYSGKA
+510 NYGGKS

-521 DVDNLVVK
+521 DVDNLVAK
-529 FNSKNILR
+529 FNSKNVLR

-570 GTAGMKGGG
+570 GTAGMNGGG
-579 VLNISGTTTSNMKH
+579 VLNINGTTTSDMKH

-618 LDKAKLSAT
+618 LDKAKLPAT
-627 AEARINGVNN
+627 AEARVHGVNN

-650 EYLGK
+650 EYIGK
-655 YKNLHVNGKINDLT
+655 YKNLHANGKINDLA
-669 NLDITVNAKVKELQF
+669 NLDMTVNAKASELQF
-684 ENQRLRNVTANLGI
+684 ENQRLRNVTGNLEI

-704 IASIRNE
+704 IASIRSE
-711 NLNASGKYNIKSGK
+711 NLNASGRYDIKSGK
-725 IDINAGLK
+725 MDINARLK
-733 NYMFTN
+733 NYMFTD

-789 INNLLNLD
+789 INNLSKLD

-816 VTANLGIKDNV
+816 VTANLEVKDNV
-827 VNIASIRNENLNA
+827 VNILSIKNENLNA
-840 SGKYNIKSGKMDINA
+840 SGNYNLKTGNMNINA
-855 ALKDYMLY
+855 GLKDYMLY

-877 DANLTGTVD
+877 DANLKGTVN
-886 KLSGS
+886 KLSGN
-891 IIMPSA
+891 ITIPSA
-897 PTTIKSTYVGDTSAS
+897 PTTIKSTYVGDTNAH

-921 FDDVTLRENKLN
+921 FDDVTLRDNRLS
-933 GTYDLKTGISDI
+933 GTYNLATGISDI
-945 ELSLNEPDIP
+945 GLALNEPDIP
-955 KLLDMKE
+955 KLLEMKD

-971 KLKGNLNNFNLEG
+971 NLKGDLNNFNLEG
-984 QLALNNMSLKS
+984 QIAFGNMSFKA

-1003 DIKYSNGT
+1003 DIKYSNGN

-1080 FYRGSFEKFITG
+1080 MYRGSFDKFISG
-1092 VKIKSDSVKLSGF
+1092 VKIKADSIKLSGF
-1105 PVKNVDIDLQADE
+1105 PVKNVDIDLQANE
-1118 KALNIGQFYLEY
+1118 KSLNIGQFYLEY
-1130 EKNPLLVNGYVQFI
+1130 ENNPLLLNGYVQFT

-1162 GINKDIE
+1162 GIDKNIA
-1169 QASGVANID
+1169 QAGGIANVD

-1188 HILLNNFNYKTKDK
+1188 HILLNNFNYKTKDQ
-1202 LTLIDNVN
+1202 LTLVDNVN
-1210 TDINLKNN
+1210 ANIDLKNS

-1245 PNDFMKTKRLELGKF
+1245 PADFMKTKRLELGKF
-1260 ELNANLKNVGL
+1260 ELNADLNNVGL

-1307 NFNSSNS
+1307 DFNSSKA
-1314 ENTEMENSEQQKK
+1314 NTTESQKAK
-1327 KEQDKTIVE
+1327 KEQDKSIVE

-1343 DKILKQYTVELNV
+1343 DKIMKQYTINIGV
-1356 QAGDNVKINIPNVSI
+1356 QAGNNVKINIPNVSL
-1371 VRNIK
+1371 VKNIK
-1376 GTVKGSSEITYAD
+1376 GTVKGSSEITYD
-1389 SQIGIDGE
+1389 DGQIGIDGE

-1414 EGAEIRFVPS
+1414 DGAEIRFVPS
-1424 INGLTASVSDPF
+1424 INGVTASVSDPF
-1436 VIFDASTVVNG
+1436 VVFDASTKVDG
-1447 DRIEISVNG
+1447 DRIEINVSG
-1456 NISNPEIRF
+1456 NVSNPEIRF
-1465 TSSSGKTREEII
+1465 SSSSGKTREEII
-1477 SLLAFNTVIGNSDKP
+1477 SMLALNTLVGNSGKP
-1492 GENKDNSADGVVVAG
+1492 GENGDNSVDGLVVAG

-1516 LFLSSVTGKIKDVL
+1516 LFLSSVTGKIKDAL
-1530 GISKF
+1530 GMSKF
-1535 NVSTNVDRSNK
+1535 AVSTNVDRSNK
-1546 TGEYSAATTLTLQN
+1546 TGEYSAATTLTLQD

-1565 RLFWN
+1565 KLFWN
-1570 ASVKFPYQTS
+1570 AAFKFPYQTS
-1580 KNDEKNPIGYNAWL
+1580 KSDEKNPIGYNAWL
-1594 SYGVSNGLD
+1594 SYSVSNGLD
-1603 LRIGGESLKR
+1603 LRAGGESFKR
-1613 SSSSTNMS
+1613 SSSSASMG
-1621 NGAKINYY
+1621 NGSRINYY

-1637 ADTFGDLLK
+1637 ADTFGDILK
-1646 KIFRKKKLDTLKK
+1646 KIFKKKKLDTLKK

>member
-49 AVKLI
+49 NVKLI
-54 GFSKIQIDNLKVKDL
+54 GFNKIQIDNLKVKDL
-69 KGNVVIDAKKTTA
+69 AGNVVIDAKKTTA

-106 RKNEDYNILHVI
+106 RKNEDFNIFHVI
-118 KTDPKK
+118 KKDPKK
-124 PKTFDPTSRIGK
+124 PKTFDTTSRIGK
-136 LHIHNTVLNYTDVT
+136 MHIHNSILNFTDTT
-150 YVKKIS
+150 YSKKIR
-156 KTLKKVN
+156 KTLKKVS
-163 GRLETSKSRGFSLVA
+163 GRLEVAKSRGFSLFA
-178 KGSGNKSQDGKTEVL
+178 KGSGNKNEDGTTEIL
-193 KIELKSLMKSKQ
+193 KVELKQLIKSKQ

-216 SDERR
+216 SDIRR
-221 KEFRLN
+221 KDARLN
-227 FGFENVG
+227 FGFENVR
-234 ITEELGQYVPLDMI
+234 ITEELGQYAQVDMI
-248 KVKGGTLTG
+248 KAKGGILTG
-257 VLKLEHDKIKKAMQV
+257 ALKMEQNKIEKKIHA
-272 LGSLKIKNGKLT
+272 LGSLKIKNGKLS
-284 YVDFDGDIEDV
+284 YVDFDGDIEGV
-295 NAVIDLKKDKI
+295 NAVVDMKKDKI

-321 TLAYFIQNQKLN
+321 TMAYFIQTQKMN
-333 LKLVTDKL
+333 LKLVADKL
-341 PFEQIAR
+341 PFDQVAR
-348 YKIIKGSKISAE
+348 YKIIKDAKIEAE
-360 GAVTGN
+360 GAVSGN
-366 LEVNVDTKNKKTA
+366 LELNVDTKSKKGT
-379 LTGKFSSDNINISN
+379 LDGKFSSDNIRISN
-393 YNFQN
+393 SDFQN
-398 IKTSMKIADEKLTL
+398 VKTNMKITNEKLTL
-412 TNTSFLFNEEF
+412 SDTSFIFNQEF
-423 SGFKVNEDVKVGKF
+423 SGFKVNEDVKIGKF
-437 EYNLKKKTGTGDYV
+437 VYDLKKKTGSGDYV
-451 LNNLDSDFD
+451 LNNLGSDFD

-484 LKGRYTVNPKA
+484 LRGNYTVNPKT
-495 QTVAVNARSNGYFTV
+495 QTAVVNARSRGYFNV
-510 NYSGKA
+510 NYGGKS

-521 DVDNLVVK
+521 DVDNLVAK
-529 FNSKNILR
+529 FNSKNVLR

-570 GTAGMKGGG
+570 GTAGMNGGG
-579 VLNISGTTTSNMKH
+579 VLNINGTTTSDMKH

-618 LDKAKLSAT
+618 LDKAKLPAT
-627 AEARINGVNN
+627 AEARVHGVNN

-650 EYLGK
+650 EYMGK
-655 YKNLHVNGKINDLT
+655 YKNLHANGKINDLA
-669 NLDITVNAKVKELQF
+669 NLDMTVNAKASELQF
-684 ENQRLRNVTANLGI
+684 ENQRLRNVTGNLEI
-698 KDNAVN
+698 KDNVVN
-704 IASIRNE
+704 IASIRSE
-711 NLNASGKYNIKSGK
+711 NLNASGRYDIKSGK
-725 IDINAGLK
+725 MDINARLK
-733 NYMFTN
+733 NYMFTD

-789 INNLLNLD
+789 INNLSKLD

-816 VTANLGIKDNV
+816 VTANLEVKDNV
-827 VNIASIRNENLNA
+827 VNILSIKNENLNA
-840 SGKYNIKSGKMDINA
+840 SGNYNLKTGNMNINA
-855 ALKDYMLY
+855 GLKDYMLY

-877 DANLTGTVD
+877 DANLKGTVN
-886 KLSGS
+886 KLSGN
-891 IIMPSA
+891 ITIPSA
-897 PTTIKSTYVGDTSAS
+897 PTTIKSTYVGDTNAH

-921 FDDVTLRENKLN
+921 FDDVTLRDNRLS
-933 GTYDLKTGISDI
+933 GTYNLATGISDI
-945 ELSLNEPDIP
+945 GLALNEPDIP
-955 KLLDMKE
+955 KLLEMKD

-971 KLKGNLNNFNLEG
+971 NLKGDLNNFNLEG
-984 QLALNNMSLKS
+984 QIAFGNMSFKT

-1003 DIKYSNGT
+1003 DIKYSNGN

-1080 FYRGSFEKFITG
+1080 MYRGSFDKFISG
-1092 VKIKSDSVKLSGF
+1092 VKIKADSIKLSGF
-1105 PVKNVDIDLQADE
+1105 PVKNVDIDLQANE
-1118 KALNIGQFYLEY
+1118 KSLNIGQFYLEY
-1130 EKNPLLVNGYVQFI
+1130 ENNPLLLNGYVQFT

-1162 GINKDIE
+1162 GIDKNIA
-1169 QASGVANID
+1169 QAGGIANVD

-1188 HILLNNFNYKTKDK
+1188 HILLNNFNYKTKDQ
-1202 LTLIDNVN
+1202 LTLVDNVN
-1210 TDINLKNN
+1210 ANIDLKNS

-1245 PNDFMKTKRLELGKF
+1245 PADFMKTKRLELGKF
-1260 ELNANLKNVGL
+1260 ELNADLNNVGL

-1307 NFNSSNS
+1307 DFNSSKA
-1314 ENTEMENSEQQKK
+1314 NTTESQKAK
-1327 KEQDKTIVE
+1327 KEQDKSIVE

-1343 DKILKQYTVELNV
+1343 DKIMKQYTINIGV
-1356 QAGDNVKINIPNVSI
+1356 QAGNNVKINIPNVSL
-1371 VRNIK
+1371 VKNIK
-1376 GTVKGSSEITYAD
+1376 GTVKGSSEITYD
-1389 SQIGIDGE
+1389 DGQIGIDGE

-1414 EGAEIRFVPS
+1414 DGAEIRFVPS
-1424 INGLTASVSDPF
+1424 INGVTASVSDPF
-1436 VIFDASTVVNG
+1436 VVFDASTKVDG
-1447 DRIEISVNG
+1447 DRIEINVSG
-1456 NISNPEIRF
+1456 NVSNPEIRF
-1465 TSSSGKTREEII
+1465 SSSSGKTREEII
-1477 SLLAFNTVIGNSDKP
+1477 SMLALNTLVGNSGKP
-1492 GENKDNSADGVVVAG
+1492 GENGDNSVDGLVVAG

-1516 LFLSSVTGKIKDVL
+1516 LFLSSVTGKIKDAL
-1530 GISKF
+1530 GMSKF
-1535 NVSTNVDRSNK
+1535 AVSTNVDRSNK
-1546 TGEYSAATTLTLQN
+1546 TGEYSAATTLTLQD

-1565 RLFWN
+1565 KLFWN
-1570 ASVKFPYQTS
+1570 AAFKFPYQTS
-1580 KNDEKNPIGYNAWL
+1580 KSDEKNPIGYNAWL
-1594 SYGVSNGLD
+1594 SYSVSNGLD
-1603 LRIGGESLKR
+1603 LRVGGESFKR
-1613 SSSSTNMS
+1613 SSSSASMG
-1621 NGAKINYY
+1621 NGSRINYY

-1637 ADTFGDLLK
+1637 ADTFGDILK
-1646 KIFRKKKLDTLKK
+1646 KIFKKKKLDTLKK

>member
-1 MKYIKRSLIVFIF
+1 
-14 LLMSLFAL
+14 MSLFAL

-49 AVKLI
+49 NVKLI
-54 GFSKIQIDNLKVKDL
+54 GFNKIQIDNLKVKDL
-69 KGNVVIDAKKTTA
+69 AGNVVIDAKKTTA

-106 RKNEDYNILHVI
+106 RKNEDFNIFHVI
-118 KTDPKK
+118 KKDPKK
-124 PKTFDPTSRIGK
+124 PKTFDTTSRIGK
-136 LHIHNTVLNYTDVT
+136 MHIHNSILNFTDTT
-150 YVKKIS
+150 YSKKIR
-156 KTLKKVN
+156 KTLKKVS
-163 GRLETSKSRGFSLVA
+163 GRLEVAKSRGFSLFA
-178 KGSGNKSQDGKTEVL
+178 KGSGNKNEDGTTEIL
-193 KIELKSLMKSKQ
+193 KVELKQLIKSKQ

-216 SDERR
+216 SDIRR
-221 KEFRLN
+221 KDARLN
-227 FGFENVG
+227 FGFENVR
-234 ITEELGQYVPLDMI
+234 ITEELGQYAQVDMI
-248 KVKGGTLTG
+248 KAKGGILTG
-257 VLKLEHDKIKKAMQV
+257 ALKMEQNKIEKKIHA
-272 LGSLKIKNGKLT
+272 LGSLKIKNGKLS
-284 YVDFDGDIEDV
+284 YVDFDGDIEGV
-295 NAVIDLKKDKI
+295 NAVVDMKKDKI

-321 TLAYFIQNQKLN
+321 TMAYFIQTQKMN
-333 LKLVTDKL
+333 LKLVADKL
-341 PFEQIAR
+341 PFDQVAR
-348 YKIIKGSKISAE
+348 YKIIKDAKIEAE
-360 GAVTGN
+360 GAVSGN
-366 LEVNVDTKNKKTA
+366 LELNVDTKSKKGT
-379 LTGKFSSDNINISN
+379 LDGKFSSDNIRISN
-393 YNFQN
+393 SDFQN
-398 IKTSMKIADEKLTL
+398 VKTNMKITNEKLTL
-412 TNTSFLFNEEF
+412 SDTSFIFNQEF
-423 SGFKVNEDVKVGKF
+423 SGFKVNEDVKIGKF
-437 EYNLKKKTGTGDYV
+437 VYDLKKKTGSGDYV
-451 LNNLDSDFD
+451 LNNLGSDFD

-484 LKGRYTVNPKA
+484 LRGNYTVNPKT
-495 QTVAVNARSNGYFTV
+495 QTAVVNARSRGYFNV
-510 NYSGKA
+510 NYGGKS

-521 DVDNLVVK
+521 DVDNLVAK
-529 FNSKNILR
+529 FNSKNVLR

-570 GTAGMKGGG
+570 GTAGMNGGG
-579 VLNISGTTTSNMKH
+579 VLNINGTTTSDMKH

-618 LDKAKLSAT
+618 LDKAKLPAT
-627 AEARINGVNN
+627 AEARVHGVNN

-650 EYLGK
+650 EYMGK
-655 YKNLHVNGKINDLT
+655 YKNLHANGKINDLA
-669 NLDITVNAKVKELQF
+669 NLDMTVNAKASELQF
-684 ENQRLRNVTANLGI
+684 ENQRLRNVTGNLEI
-698 KDNAVN
+698 KDNVVN

-711 NLNASGKYNIKSGK
+711 NLNASGRYDIKSGK
-725 IDINAGLK
+725 MDINARLK
-733 NYMFTN
+733 NYMFTD

-789 INNLLNLD
+789 INNLSKLD

-816 VTANLGIKDNV
+816 VTANLEVKDNV
-827 VNIASIRNENLNA
+827 VNILSIKNENLNA
-840 SGKYNIKSGKMDINA
+840 SGNYNLKTGNMNINA
-855 ALKDYMLY
+855 GLKDYMLY

-877 DANLTGTVD
+877 DANLKGTVN
-886 KLSGS
+886 KLSGN
-891 IIMPSA
+891 ITIPSA
-897 PTTIKSTYVGDTSAS
+897 PTTIKSTYVGDTNAH

-921 FDDVTLRENKLN
+921 FDDVTLRDNRLS
-933 GTYDLKTGISDI
+933 GTYNLATGISDI
-945 ELSLNEPDIP
+945 GLALNEPDIP
-955 KLLDMKE
+955 KLLEMKD

-971 KLKGNLNNFNLEG
+971 NLKGDLNNFNLEG
-984 QLALNNMSLKS
+984 QIAFGNMSFKT

-1003 DIKYSNGT
+1003 DIKYSNGN

-1080 FYRGSFEKFITG
+1080 MYRGSFDKFISG
-1092 VKIKSDSVKLSGF
+1092 VKIKADSIKLSGF
-1105 PVKNVDIDLQADE
+1105 PVKNVDIDLQANE
-1118 KALNIGQFYLEY
+1118 KSLNIGQFYLEY
-1130 EKNPLLVNGYVQFI
+1130 ENNPLLLNGYVQFT

-1162 GINKDIE
+1162 GIDKNIA
-1169 QASGVANID
+1169 QAGGIANVD

-1188 HILLNNFNYKTKDK
+1188 HILLNNFNYKTKDQ
-1202 LTLIDNVN
+1202 LTLVDNVN
-1210 TDINLKNN
+1210 ANIDLKNS

-1245 PNDFMKTKRLELGKF
+1245 PADFMKTKRLELGKF
-1260 ELNANLKNVGL
+1260 ELNADLNNVGL

-1307 NFNSSNS
+1307 DFNSSKA
-1314 ENTEMENSEQQKK
+1314 NTTESQEAK
-1327 KEQDKTIVE
+1327 KEQDKSIVE

-1343 DKILKQYTVELNV
+1343 DKIMKQYTINIGV
-1356 QAGDNVKINIPNVSI
+1356 QAGNNVKINIPNVSL
-1371 VRNIK
+1371 VKNIK
-1376 GTVKGSSEITYAD
+1376 GTVKGSSEITYD
-1389 SQIGIDGE
+1389 DGQIGIDGE

-1414 EGAEIRFVPS
+1414 DGAEIRFVPS
-1424 INGLTASVSDPF
+1424 INGVTASVSDPF
-1436 VIFDASTVVNG
+1436 VVFDASTKVDG
-1447 DRIEISVNG
+1447 DRIEINVSG
-1456 NISNPEIRF
+1456 NVSNPEIRF
-1465 TSSSGKTREEII
+1465 SSSSGKTREEII
-1477 SLLAFNTVIGNSDKP
+1477 SMLALNTLVGNSGKP
-1492 GENKDNSADGVVVAG
+1492 GENGDNSVDGLVVAG

-1516 LFLSSVTGKIKDVL
+1516 LFLSSVTGKIKDAL
-1530 GISKF
+1530 GMSKF
-1535 NVSTNVDRSNK
+1535 AVSTNVDRSNK
-1546 TGEYSAATTLTLQN
+1546 TGEYSAATTLTLQD

-1565 RLFWN
+1565 KLFWN
-1570 ASVKFPYQTS
+1570 AAFKFPYQTS
-1580 KNDEKNPIGYNAWL
+1580 KSDEKNPIGYNAWL
-1594 SYGVSNGLD
+1594 SYSVSNGLD
-1603 LRIGGESLKR
+1603 LKAGGESFKR
-1613 SSSSTNMS
+1613 SSSSASMG
-1621 NGAKINYY
+1621 NGSRINYY

-1637 ADTFGDLLK
+1637 ADTFGDILK
-1646 KIFRKKKLDTLKK
+1646 KIFKKKKLDTLKK

>member
-49 AVKLI
+49 NVKLI
-54 GFSKIQIDNLKVKDL
+54 GFNKIQIDNLKVKDL
-69 KGNVVIDAKKTTA
+69 AGNVVIDAKKTTA

-106 RKNEDYNILHVI
+106 RKNEDFNIFHVI
-118 KTDPKK
+118 KKDPKK
-124 PKTFDPTSRIGK
+124 PKTFDTTSRIGK
-136 LHIHNTVLNYTDVT
+136 MHIHNSILNFTDTT
-150 YVKKIS
+150 YSKKIR
-156 KTLKKVN
+156 KTLKKVS
-163 GRLETSKSRGFSLVA
+163 GRLEVAKSRGFSLFA
-178 KGSGNKSQDGKTEVL
+178 KGSGNKNEDGTTEIL
-193 KIELKSLMKSKQ
+193 KVELKQLIKSKQ

-216 SDERR
+216 SDIRR
-221 KEFRLN
+221 KDARLN
-227 FGFENVG
+227 FGFENVR
-234 ITEELGQYVPLDMI
+234 ITEELGQYAQVDMI
-248 KVKGGTLTG
+248 KAKGGILTG
-257 VLKLEHDKIKKAMQV
+257 ALKMEQNKIEKKIHA
-272 LGSLKIKNGKLT
+272 LGSLKIKNGKLS
-284 YVDFDGDIEDV
+284 YVDFDGDIEGV
-295 NAVIDLKKDKI
+295 NAVVDMKKDKI

-321 TLAYFIQNQKLN
+321 TMAYFIQTQKMN
-333 LKLVTDKL
+333 LKLVADKL
-341 PFEQIAR
+341 PFDQVAR
-348 YKIIKGSKISAE
+348 YKIIKDAKIEAE
-360 GAVTGN
+360 GAVSGN
-366 LEVNVDTKNKKTA
+366 LELNVDTKSKKGT
-379 LTGKFSSDNINISN
+379 LDGKFSSDNIRISN
-393 YNFQN
+393 SDFQN
-398 IKTSMKIADEKLTL
+398 VKTNMKITNEKLTL
-412 TNTSFLFNEEF
+412 SDTSFIFNQEF
-423 SGFKVNEDVKVGKF
+423 SGFKVNEDVKIGKF
-437 EYNLKKKTGTGDYV
+437 VYDLKKKTGSGDYV
-451 LNNLDSDFD
+451 LNNLGSDFD

-484 LKGRYTVNPKA
+484 LRGNYTVNPKT
-495 QTVAVNARSNGYFTV
+495 QTAVVNARSRGYFNV
-510 NYSGKA
+510 NYGGKS

-521 DVDNLVVK
+521 DVDNLVAK
-529 FNSKNILR
+529 FNSKNVLR

-570 GTAGMKGGG
+570 GTAGMNGGG
-579 VLNISGTTTSNMKH
+579 VLNINGTTTSDMKH

-618 LDKAKLSAT
+618 LDKAKLPAT
-627 AEARINGVNN
+627 AEARVHGVNN

-650 EYLGK
+650 EYMGK
-655 YKNLHVNGKINDLT
+655 YKNLHANGKINDLA
-669 NLDITVNAKVKELQF
+669 NLDMTVNAKASELQF
-684 ENQRLRNVTANLGI
+684 ENQRLRNVTGNLEI
-698 KDNAVN
+698 KDNVVN

-711 NLNASGKYNIKSGK
+711 NLNASGKYDIKSGK
-725 IDINAGLK
+725 IDINTRLK
-733 NYMFTN
+733 NYMFTD

-789 INNLLNLD
+789 INNLSKLD

-816 VTANLGIKDNV
+816 VTANLEVKDNV
-827 VNIASIRNENLNA
+827 VNILSVKNENLNA
-840 SGKYNIKSGKMDINA
+840 SGNYNLKTGNMNINA
-855 ALKDYMLY
+855 GLKDYMLY

-877 DANLTGTVD
+877 DANLKGTVN
-886 KLSGS
+886 KLSGN
-891 IIMPSA
+891 ITIPSA
-897 PTTIKSTYVGDTSAS
+897 PTTIKSTYVGDTNAH

-921 FDDVTLRENKLN
+921 FDDVTLRDNRLS
-933 GTYDLKTGISDI
+933 GTYNLATGISDI
-945 ELSLNEPDIP
+945 GLALNEPDIP
-955 KLLDMKE
+955 KLLEMKD
-962 LTFGTKSNL
+962 LTFGIKSNL
-971 KLKGNLNNFNLEG
+971 NLKGDLNNFNLEG
-984 QLALNNMSLKS
+984 QIAFGNMSFKT

-1003 DIKYSNGT
+1003 DIKYSNGN

-1080 FYRGSFEKFITG
+1080 MYRGSFDKFISG
-1092 VKIKSDSVKLSGF
+1092 VKIKADSIKLSGF
-1105 PVKNVDIDLQADE
+1105 PVKNVDIDLQANE
-1118 KALNIGQFYLEY
+1118 KSLNIGQFYLEY
-1130 EKNPLLVNGYVQFI
+1130 ENNPLLLNGYVQFT

-1162 GINKDIE
+1162 GIDKNIA
-1169 QASGVANID
+1169 QAGGIANVD

-1188 HILLNNFNYKTKDK
+1188 HILLNNFNYKTKDQ
-1202 LTLIDNVN
+1202 LTLVDNVN
-1210 TDINLKNN
+1210 ANIDLKNS

-1245 PNDFMKTKRLELGKF
+1245 PADFMKTKRLELGKF
-1260 ELNANLKNVGL
+1260 ELNADLNNIGL

-1307 NFNSSNS
+1307 DFNSSKA
-1314 ENTEMENSEQQKK
+1314 NTTESQEAK
-1327 KEQDKTIVE
+1327 KEQDKSIVE

-1343 DKILKQYTVELNV
+1343 DKIMKQYTINIGV
-1356 QAGDNVKINIPNVSI
+1356 QAGNNVKINIPNVSL
-1371 VRNIK
+1371 VKNIK
-1376 GTVKGSSEITYAD
+1376 GTVKGSSEITYD
-1389 SQIGIDGE
+1389 DGQIGIDGE

-1414 EGAEIRFVPS
+1414 DGAEIRFVPS
-1424 INGLTASVSDPF
+1424 INGVTASVSDPF
-1436 VIFDASTVVNG
+1436 VVFDASTKVDG
-1447 DRIEISVNG
+1447 DRIEINVSG
-1456 NISNPEIRF
+1456 NVSNPEIRF
-1465 TSSSGKTREEII
+1465 SSSSGKTREEII
-1477 SLLAFNTVIGNSDKP
+1477 SLLALNTLVGNSGKP
-1492 GENKDNSADGVVVAG
+1492 GENGDNSVDGLVVAG

-1516 LFLSSVTGKIKDVL
+1516 LFLSSVTGKIKDAL
-1530 GISKF
+1530 GMSKF
-1535 NVSTNVDRSNK
+1535 AVSTNVDRSNK
-1546 TGEYSAATTLTLQN
+1546 TGEYSAATTLTLQD

-1565 RLFWN
+1565 KLFWN
-1570 ASVKFPYQTS
+1570 AAFKFPYQTS
-1580 KNDEKNPIGYNAWL
+1580 KSDEKNPIGYNAWL
-1594 SYGVSNGLD
+1594 SYSVSNGLD
-1603 LRIGGESLKR
+1603 LKAGGESFKR
-1613 SSSSTNMS
+1613 SSSSASMG
-1621 NGAKINYY
+1621 NGSRINYY

-1637 ADTFGDLLK
+1637 ADTFGDILK
-1646 KIFRKKKLDTLKK
+1646 KIFKKKKLDTLKK